1 MANNIEQQWANIG
14 LARDLAQTPT
24 DTTTPVENSMYKS
37 IEDKI
42 AGLQSAATTKLQNL
56 TNTTEPKVR
65 NLEGYEDVTITGL
78 FDADTVKL
86 ADGRTVRLSDPLT
99 RYDATE
105 ISHPDDNSFLSK
117 VKDVFGI
124 SNKSDVAEDQQ
135 RRHASMLLGK
145 QPHEISKQD
154 LIDIGNMQQ
163 NQMLAD
169 LQRGQG
175 QERNLVE
182 LVSGVTQSDLTKDLN
197 IQAKL
202 KTSAGTGADK
212 YNRVTGSLVNPNT
225 GIDIVSQHANDPRLN
240 VFSKE
245 ARDYGFTRDE
255 SGNRVDTLDMGKSSL
270 GNAVA
275 GFGYTFGEGVINTL
289 DLIPEA
295 VEYAYGNM
303 VGDKAWK
310 DTKGLYD
317 TKESESFKKW
327 IGYSDTVL
335 NNLGKQG
342 AVAVKDAWE
351 NGDYWGL
358 AKTVVDGITT
368 PELATVSLG
377 YVLGM
382 VLPGGAAKKAVDVVS
397 KIDKTADAL
406 VLADKTG
413 KLTKA
418 EALEKAKDEAGVG
431 YKIASTLAGNVGFV
445 SEAEQFS
452 RDAEALYKETYNE
465 EMPTE
470 QKMLAR
476 AGGLL
481 YAKMDAAVAK
491 AIVLGKDPMAKL
503 VPEVVKTLPDAMKA
517 NLAGKVAVLSGAT
530 AARVAGVFGL
540 EAGTEMIQTSMEKI
554 AGMYK
559 EGERDV
565 LDILDE
571 QKYEIGSSGL
581 LGGVGGIQMGAPSI
595 ALDTVGG
602 TEGLLNAGNVI
613 KDRFENKEEAPA
625 PTMDEEDTSI
635 KTTGKFTGRSTE
647 DLQADLATK
656 VQGFA
661 MAAQNNTDISPEDL
675 QYAREVKAELQSRK
689 LAEGLKSKTLGSIS
703 DIEEYLTREDIAGQV
718 ESKPIK
724 ELIEQVILDNTP
736 PEELTDIQVA
746 LKNLEGITD
755 KEEWDKTVDDTVN
768 FRLSMQNLEEGAQTS
783 RAGVIHEGIAPR
795 EDRRG
800 YTEYAQKALQ
810 GSKKDYDHISRFV
823 GVQEDK
829 IDKLTTLHQ
838 DLQDKVRSQIED
850 VFEKVDKQG
859 ITKADIIKAMAY
871 KAEGEKSLINKEEKA
886 RLDPVARSVFK
897 ALRAAMPGVEK
908 PWNIL
913 NIDGG
918 QKIEYSN
925 KWYSFSKNKGEFHNK
940 YFEVLP
946 EIAAEEGITDINW
959 NENRRQS
966 SVSKVIGYISEE
978 VADMERIAKYIG
990 QRTFGIKDDTVVEPD
1005 TEENIEPEVVET
1017 KETPITEEATQPEEG
1032 TEDDTVIEPEEETES
1047 KEEPTQ
1053 EVDTVEEVAQPTK
1066 EVPEEQVVEKEVQ
1079 PTEDRVTKL
1088 IKSAN
1093 NLKDLTKKELEKLKS
1108 DIVKLGLTSK
1118 SEEDK
1123 ELLRSAYSKVD
1134 TRIKQVA
1141 KEELAKELNEKSLED
1156 LKGIASRNYKDDE
1169 GNQRKAAAQK
1179 ILNKKI
1185 EEIVKNSE
1193 LEISDAIA
1201 MYDIVEAEKL
1211 NDMAEL
1217 VQLEETNKSLFERA
1231 KKLSRLNSKIEE
1243 ALARRADTEIQL
1255 KNLKNLVSKNEAKLA
1270 EAKSKYDKV
1279 VEEAKLEVVSGDHIN
1294 LAKRVKTFIKRLG
1307 DISTEIKD
1315 ALMGVAKALRLA
1327 LNNLA
1332 RNKAREAEKELE
1344 LQSIEDE
1351 IERLYKARNRVNT
1364 FAVNMTKDKI
1374 DAIKERLRSAKE
1386 EMRLLNQVIKGTT
1399 YTETI
1404 LINSLR
1410 GINKDSEKEISP
1422 PKRGPEESDE
1432 DFKARQKEFN
1442 SLKDT
1447 IKAMPLDITKVAKV
1461 TSRAA
1466 SSLAKAP
1473 IGKITVVD
1481 DMIEELLS
1489 NNIIPN
1495 SNGKVSNK
1503 ITNKDL
1509 ARYPY
1514 LMLLLDKNGNIN
1526 NNVVAAMTTAVTKY
1540 IDENKVSLV
1549 KLTDRDLESFY
1560 GVEENDIVG
1569 KAATEHL
1576 GIPVKYIANNI
1587 SKELER
1593 LLGLKP
1599 ASTEMTEAYEK
1610 VMLGLAQASIY
1621 SEMGKNGLLR
1631 EERTKYGENG
1641 AETITVKLKE
1651 DKYEELGG
1659 VKSKNKLLTDQFKV
1673 EHDKKSFRTEPRDIK
1688 PEDVKILRNEFTK
1701 PSEEQAKAI
1710 VKYTNLGWYPN
1721 LDIINVLRGIE
1732 YDKLKESLG
1741 YQSINKTEWTKEKQ
1755 ESVKGKN
1762 LQIEADIENLYD
1774 LIGSMGEG
1782 KLDGGAVYFDWTIWK
1797 VGRNAIESSGF
1808 NPQSI
1813 KLHRY
1818 TGTYK
1823 AQNGTVKK
1831 DDISEDVF
1839 KLGFA
1844 QALKFKIDKEP
1855 VEESKKFADELLNKE
1870 GLDALEEAIYSGKT
1884 KFKFKE
1890 KEYKFEELSHAVMAL
1905 VEGRKYVAAGGKDFD
1920 TSMILESDGLTNG
1933 FAFKMLQYLVT
1944 KNDSFEIDE
1953 HLIKWLE
1960 KAGVTIGTKET
1971 EAVVNKI
1978 KEGKIVDAYR
1988 TLGMEVPNKLDTTIG
2003 KDGKEKVKYDTI
2015 VNTAIKGVDDTV
2027 ATALNSKELFD
2038 TKDNAKIAAF
2048 MKQKEV
2054 LLKYNALMVDEKNNV
2069 YVTGTEEE
2077 AIKQVKNTISKFLAT
2092 REDLTDVDGL
2102 ITDAARELMK
2112 QPFMTYGYGAGFN
2125 SILNAVTSI
2134 VESELTS
2141 ELVKLEDR
2149 KAGEADAYNKAWDFA
2164 ESIGFGY
2171 GRRAKLTREF
2181 TPNIK
2186 IGEKSNLHQEI
2197 KNYVTLTYGKRIEE
2211 VLNEEFKAL
2220 SQVNKEIIQ
2229 ASTTMFHI
2237 WKIVYNKI
2245 AGIEEGQVP
2254 SKEKHEEALK
2264 KTWKI
2269 FPVVASPLGKDPLVD
2284 GVPLVA
2290 SARETGVQNA
2300 YGDARTKFNGS
2311 SVKVQSIR
2319 ETYKQIGVGAV
2330 VNMNQMIDGGT
2341 MTKVMNK
2348 FDIAQVFDALLLGV
2362 NQADAVSF
2370 INEVFGKFAL
2380 SDEWSHIGAISD
2392 RLSDIVMGKELE
2404 DILTEANKGESVKNQ
2419 LTKEKLFIEVESK
2432 LREEVGKKV
2441 DNLPT
2446 VEKIAENMAARNY
2459 QNKKLRSELGEND
2472 IGFEQYVLDG
2482 KHVYKHTGKESTKG
2496 GSDIIDK
2503 IIGDLK
2509 TKYKTGAVPRA
2520 LNSIAEDLK
2529 GCR

>member
-1 MANNIEQQWANIG
+1 MANNTEQQWANIG
-14 LARDLAQTPT
+14 LARDLAQMPT
-24 DTTTPVENSMYKS
+24 DTATPVEDSMYKN

-56 TNTTEPKVR
+56 TSTTEPKVR

-78 FDADTVKL
+78 LDADTVKL

-105 ISHPDDNSFLSK
+105 ISHPGDDSFLSK

-145 QPHEISKQD
+145 QPHEVSKQD
-154 LIDIGNMQQ
+154 LIDIGSMQQ

-175 QERNLVE
+175 QERSLVE
-182 LVSGVTQSDLTKDLN
+182 LVPGVTQSDLTKDLN

-202 KTSAGTGADK
+202 KTSAGTGSDM
-212 YNRVTGSLVNPNT
+212 YSRVTGSLVNPNT

-245 ARDYGFTRDE
+245 ARNYGFTRDE
-255 SGNRVDTLDMGKSSL
+255 SGNRVDTLDMGKSNL
-270 GNAVA
+270 GNAAA
-275 GFGYTFGEGVINTL
+275 GFGYTLGEGIVNTL
-289 DLIPEA
+289 DLIPEVA
-295 VEYAYGNM
+295 EYAYGNM

-317 TKESESFKKW
+317 AKESEAFKKW

-335 NNLGKQG
+335 NNLGQQG
-342 AVAVKDAWE
+342 VAAVKDAWD
-351 NGDYWGL
+351 NGDYWSL
-358 AKTVVDGITT
+358 AKTAVDAVTT

-397 KIDKTADAL
+397 KVDKAADAL

-418 EALEKAKDEAGVG
+418 EALAKAQSEAGVG

-445 SEAEQFS
+445 SEAEQFG

-503 VPEVVKTLPDAMKA
+503 VPEAVKALPDAMKA
-517 NLAGKVAVLSGAT
+517 NLAGKVALLSGTT

-565 LDILDE
+565 LDILGE

-602 TEGLLNAGNVI
+602 TEGLLNAGNAI
-613 KDRFENKEEAPA
+613 KDRFGNKEETPV
-625 PTMDEEDTSI
+625 PPVDEEDNLV
-635 KTTGKFTGRSTE
+635 KPAGKFTDKSTE
-647 DLQADLATK
+647 DLRADLAIK
-656 VQGFA
+656 VRGFA
-661 MAAQNNTDISPEDL
+661 VAAQNNTDILPEDL
-675 QYAREVKAELQSRK
+675 QYAREVKAEIQSRE
-689 LAEGLKSKTLGSIS
+689 LAEGLRSKTLGSIS

-724 ELIEQVILDNTP
+724 ELVDQVILDHISS
-736 PEELTDIQVA
+736 EELTDIQVA
-746 LKNLEGITD
+746 LKNLKGIEN
-755 KEEWDKTVDDTVN
+755 KEEWDRTVDDTVN
-768 FRLSMQNLEEGAQTS
+768 FRLSMQNLEKGAQTS

-838 DLQDKVRSQIED
+838 DLQDKVRSQIEN
-850 VFEKVDKQG
+850 VLEKVAEQG

-886 RLDPVARSVFK
+886 RLDPVAKNVFR
-897 ALRAAMPGVEK
+897 ALKAAMPNVEK
-908 PWNIL
+908 PWNML
-913 NIDGG
+913 NIEGA

-966 SVSKVIGYISEE
+966 SVSKVISYISEE
-978 VADMERIAKYIG
+978 VADMERISKYIG
-990 QRTFGIKDDTVVEPD
+990 EKVFGMKGDTVV
-1005 TEENIEPEVVET
+1005 
-1017 KETPITEEATQPEEG
+1017 
-1032 TEDDTVIEPEEETES
+1032 EPEEETES
-1047 KEEPTQ
+1047 KVEPTQ
-1053 EVDTVEEVAQPTK
+1053 ETGTVEKTTEEPASEKVTQPTE
-1066 EVPEEQVVEKEVQ
+1066 EVSEDQVAEKEVQ
-1079 PTEDRVTKL
+1079 PIERETQPTKEEVQPIENKATKL
-1088 IKSAN
+1088 IKAAD

-1108 DIVKLGLTSK
+1108 DIVKLGLTLE
-1118 SEEDK
+1118 SEESK
-1123 ELLRSAYSKVD
+1123 EALRSAYSKVD
-1134 TRIKQVA
+1134 TKIKQIA
-1141 KEELAKELNEKSLED
+1141 KEEVSKELNDKSLEE
-1156 LKGIASRNYKDDE
+1156 LKEITNRNYKDDE
-1169 GNQRKAAAQK
+1169 GQQRKAAAQK
-1179 ILNKKI
+1179 TLDRKI

-1193 LEISDAIA
+1193 IEISDAIA
-1201 MYDIVEAEKL
+1201 MYDIIAAEKL

-1217 VQLEETNKSLFERA
+1217 VQLEETNKSLFKKAE
-1231 KKLSRLNSKIEE
+1231 KLSRLNDKIEE
-1243 ALARRADTEIQL
+1243 ALAKRKDTEVQL
-1255 KNLKNLVSKNEAKLA
+1255 KNLKNLVARNEAKLA

-1294 LAKRVKTFIKRLG
+1294 LARKVKTFIKKLG

-1332 RNKAREAEKELE
+1332 RNKAREEEKELE
-1344 LQSIEDE
+1344 LKSIEDE
-1351 IERLYKARNRVNT
+1351 IERLYVARNRVNT
-1364 FAVNMTKDKI
+1364 FAVDRMKSKI
-1374 DAIKERLRSAKE
+1374 DTIKERLRSAKE
-1386 EMRLLNQVIKGTT
+1386 EMRLLNQVIKGTS
-1399 YTETI
+1399 YTETM
-1404 LINSLR
+1404 LINSLK
-1410 GINKDSEKEISP
+1410 GINKASEKEISL
-1422 PKRGPEESDE
+1422 PKKGPEESYE
-1432 DFKARQKEFN
+1432 DFKARQKEYD

-1461 TSRAA
+1461 TSKAA

-1473 IGKITVVD
+1473 IDKITVVD
-1481 DMIEELLS
+1481 DMIEKLLS

-1495 SNGKVSNK
+1495 TNGEVSTK
-1503 ITNKDL
+1503 IGNKDL

-1526 NNVVAAMTTAVTKY
+1526 NNVVAAMATAVTKY
-1540 IDENKVSLV
+1540 IDENKISLV
-1549 KLTDRDLESFY
+1549 KLTDKDLESFY

-1576 GIPVKYIANNI
+1576 GTPVKYIANNL

-1593 LLGLKP
+1593 LLGLRP
-1599 ASTEMTEAYEK
+1599 VQGMEEAYEK
-1610 VMLGLAQASIY
+1610 VILGLAQASIY
-1621 SEMGKNGLLR
+1621 SEIGKNGLLR
-1631 EERTKYGENG
+1631 EERTKYGNNG
-1641 AETITVKLKE
+1641 AETITIKLRE
-1651 DKYEELGG
+1651 DKFEELGG
-1659 VKSKNKLLTDQFKV
+1659 VRSRNKLLTDEFKV
-1673 EHDKKSFRTEPRDIK
+1673 EYERNSFRTEKKDIK
-1688 PEDVKILRNEFTK
+1688 LEDVKILRNELTK
-1701 PSEEQAKAI
+1701 PSEKQAKAI
-1710 VKYTNLGWYPN
+1710 VKYTNLEWYPN
-1721 LDIINVLRGIE
+1721 KEIVDRLTELDDDTLRS
-1732 YDKLKESLG
+1732 LLG
-1741 YQSINKTEWTKEKQ
+1741 YKDILVDNITREEQ
-1755 ESVKGKN
+1755 EARKGKN
-1762 LQIEADIENLYD
+1762 LQIDSDIEHLRD
-1774 LIGSMGEG
+1774 LATAMKEG
-1782 KLDGGAVYFDWTIWK
+1782 KLDKGAVYFDWTIWK
-1797 VGRNAIESSGF
+1797 IGRNAIESSGF

-1813 KLHRY
+1813 RLHRY
-1818 TGTYK
+1818 TGTYE

-1831 DDISEDVF
+1831 DDISEDIF

-1855 VEESKKFADELLNKE
+1855 VEKSKEFADKLLNKE
-1870 GLDALEEAIYSGKT
+1870 GLDALEKAIRSGNT
-1884 KFKFKE
+1884 KFQLNGE
-1890 KEYKFEELSHAVMAL
+1890 DYKFEELSHAVMAL
-1905 VEGRKYVAAGGKDFD
+1905 VEGRKYVEANGKDFE

-1944 KNDSFEIDE
+1944 KNDSFELDE

-1960 KAGVTIGTKET
+1960 KAGVTIGAKET

-1988 TLGMEVPNKLDTTIG
+1988 TLGMEVPNKVTNE
-2003 KDGKEKVKYDTI
+2003 DGSVKYDTI
-2015 VNTAIKGVDDTV
+2015 ENTAIDGIEQTV
-2027 ATALNSKELFD
+2027 STALNSKELFD

-2054 LLKYNALMVDEKNNV
+2054 LTKYGALMIDEQNKA
-2069 YVTGTEEE
+2069 YRSEPEIE
-2077 AIKQVKNTISKFLAT
+2077 RIKNTVRKFLAT
-2092 REDLTDVDGL
+2092 RNNLTDINGL

-2134 VESELTS
+2134 IETELTS
-2141 ELVKLEDR
+2141 ELVKREDR
-2149 KAGEADAYNKAWDFA
+2149 KVGETDAYNKAWDFA
-2164 ESIGFGY
+2164 EAIGFKY
-2171 GRRAKLTREF
+2171 SRRIELTKEF

-2237 WKIVYNKI
+2237 WKTVYNKI
-2245 AGIEEGQVP
+2245 AGVEEGQVP
-2254 SKEKHEEALK
+2254 SKEKHKEALK

-2284 GVPLVA
+2284 GIPLVA
-2290 SARETGVQNA
+2290 NARETGVQNT
-2300 YGDARTKFNGS
+2300 YGDAKTKFNGKA
-2311 SVKVQSIR
+2311 VKVQSIR
-2319 ETYKQIGVGAV
+2319 GTYVPIGVGSV

-2341 MTKVMNK
+2341 MTEVMNR

-2392 RLSDIVMGKELE
+2392 RLNEVLE
-2404 DILTEANKGESVKNQ
+2404 S
-2419 LTKEKLFIEVESK
+2419 EKLDDLLKEVNMSKENLFNMVESK
-2432 LREEVGKKV
+2432 LLKEGVKNPSVVGIAKV
-2441 DNLPT
+2441 LTD
-2446 VEKIAENMAARNY
+2446 RNK
-2459 QNKKLRSELGEND
+2459 QNKELRSKLSKENVV
-2472 IGFEQYVLDG
+2472 FEQYVLDG
-2482 KHVYKHTGKESTKG
+2482 KHVYVHNGAKQDSVTTASSLIDEYIKGLNTESIENKNGT
-2496 GSDIIDK
+2496 IIN
-2503 IIGDLK
+2503 IN
-2509 TKYKTGAVPRA
+2509 
-2520 LNSIAEDLK
+2520 NSWIDESRKCKAGIL
-2529 GCR
+2529 

>member
-14 LARDLAQTPT
+14 LARDLAQMPT
-24 DTTTPVENSMYKS
+24 DTTTPVEDSMYKN

-78 FDADTVKL
+78 LDADTVKL
-86 ADGRTVRLSDPLT
+86 ADGRTVRLSDPLV

-105 ISHPDDNSFLSK
+105 ISHPGDDSFLSK

-135 RRHASMLLGK
+135 KRHASMLLGK
-145 QPHEISKQD
+145 QPHEVSKQD

-182 LVSGVTQSDLTKDLN
+182 LVPGVTQSDLTKDLN

-202 KTSAGTGADK
+202 KTSAGTGADM

-255 SGNRVDTLDMGKSSL
+255 AGNRVDTLDMGKSSL
-270 GNAVA
+270 GNAAA
-275 GFGYTFGEGVINTL
+275 GFGYTLGEGIVNTL
-289 DLIPEA
+289 DLIPEVA
-295 VEYAYGNM
+295 EYTYGNM

-317 TKESESFKKW
+317 TKESETFKKW
-327 IGYSDTVL
+327 MGYSDTVL

-342 AVAVKDAWE
+342 AAAVKDAWE

-358 AKTVVDGITT
+358 AKTAVDAITT
-368 PELATVSLG
+368 PELTTVSLG

-382 VLPGGAAKKAVDVVS
+382 VLPGGAAKTAVNTIS

-445 SEAEQFS
+445 SEAEQFG

-503 VPEVVKTLPDAMKA
+503 VPEAVKTLPDAMKA
-517 NLAGKVAVLSGAT
+517 NLAGKIAVLSGTT
-530 AARVAGVFGL
+530 ASRVAGVFGL

-565 LDILDE
+565 LDILSE

-602 TEGLLNAGNVI
+602 TEGLLNAGNAI
-613 KDRFENKEEAPA
+613 KDRFGGNEETPV
-625 PTMDEEDTSI
+625 PTMTEEDTSI
-635 KTTGKFTGRSTE
+635 KTTGRFTGKSTE
-647 DLQADLATK
+647 DLRADLATK

-675 QYAREVKAELQSRK
+675 QYAREVKAELQSRE
-689 LAEGLKSKTLGSIS
+689 LAEGLRSKTLGSIS
-703 DIEEYLTREDIAGQV
+703 DIEDYLTREDIAGQV

-850 VFEKVDKQG
+850 VFDKVAKQG

-886 RLDPVARSVFK
+886 RLDPVAKSVFK

-913 NIDGG
+913 NIDGE

-946 EIAAEEGITDINW
+946 EIAAEEGVTDINW

-966 SVSKVIGYISEE
+966 SVSKVISYISEE

-990 QRTFGIKDDTVVEPD
+990 QRTFGIKDDTVVEPE
-1005 TEENIEPEVVET
+1005 TEENIEPEEVET
-1017 KETPITEEATQPEEG
+1017 KETPITEESAQPK
-1032 TEDDTVIEPEEETES
+1032 EETES
-1047 KEEPTQ
+1047 KVEPTQ

-1066 EVPEEQVVEKEVQ
+1066 EVSEEPVVEKEV
-1079 PTEDRVTKL
+1079 PHTEDKLTKL
-1088 IKSAN
+1088 LKSAD

-1108 DIVKLGLTSK
+1108 DIVKLGLTSE
-1118 SEEDK
+1118 SEEGK
-1123 ELLRSAYSKVD
+1123 KVLRSAYSKVD
-1134 TRIKQVA
+1134 TRIKQVD
-1141 KEELAKELNEKSLED
+1141 KEEVAKELDKKSLEE
-1156 LKGIASRNYKDDE
+1156 LKEITSRNYKDDE
-1169 GNQRKAAAQK
+1169 GNQRKVAAQK
-1179 ILNKKI
+1179 ILDKKI
-1185 EEIVKNSE
+1185 KEIVKNSE

-1201 MYDIVEAEKL
+1201 MYNIVEAEKL

-1217 VQLEETNKSLFERA
+1217 VQLEETNKSLFKRA
-1231 KKLSRLNSKIEE
+1231 KKLSKLNDEIEE
-1243 ALARRADTEIQL
+1243 ALARKKDTETQL
-1255 KNLKNLVSKNEAKLA
+1255 KNLRNLVAKNETKLA

-1294 LAKRVKTFIKRLG
+1294 LANRVKTFIKRLG

-1315 ALMGVAKALRLA
+1315 ALTNIAKSLKLA

-1332 RNKAREAEKELE
+1332 KNKAREAEKELE

-1364 FAVNMTKDKI
+1364 FAVNMTKNKI
-1374 DAIKERLRSAKE
+1374 DTIKERLRSAKE

-1404 LINSLR
+1404 LINSLK
-1410 GINKDSEKEISP
+1410 GINKDSEKAISL
-1422 PKRGPEESDE
+1422 PKKGTEESIE
-1432 DFKARQKEFN
+1432 DFEARMEEYN
-1442 SLKDT
+1442 SLKGI

-1461 TSRAA
+1461 TSKAA

-1473 IGKITVVD
+1473 IDKITVVD
-1481 DMIEELLS
+1481 DMIEKLLS

-1495 SNGKVSNK
+1495 TNGEVSNK
-1503 ITNKDL
+1503 IGNKDL

-1526 NNVVAAMTTAVTKY
+1526 NNVVAAMATAVTKY
-1540 IDENKVSLV
+1540 IDENKISLV
-1549 KLTDRDLESFY
+1549 KLTDKDLESFF

-1587 SKELER
+1587 AKELER

-1631 EERTKYGENG
+1631 EEKTKYGNNG
-1641 AETITVKLKE
+1641 AETITIKLRE
-1651 DKYEELGG
+1651 DKFEELGG
-1659 VKSKNKLLTDQFKV
+1659 VRPRNKLLTDEFKV
-1673 EHDKKSFRTEPRDIK
+1673 EYEKSSFRTEKKDIK
-1688 PEDVKILRNEFTK
+1688 LEDVKILRNEFTK

-1710 VKYTNLGWYPN
+1710 VKYTNLEWYPN
-1721 LDIINVLRGIE
+1721 KEIVDMITGLDDNTLRSLLGYKTISVD
-1732 YDKLKESLG
+1732 DKLVDD
-1741 YQSINKTEWTKEKQ
+1741 ITREKQ
-1755 ESVKGKN
+1755 ETIKGKN
-1762 LQIEADIENLYD
+1762 LQINSDIEHLRD
-1774 LIGSMGEG
+1774 LATAMKEG
-1782 KLDGGAVYFDWTIWK
+1782 KLDNGAVYFDWTIWK

-1818 TGTYK
+1818 AGTYK
-1823 AQNGTVKK
+1823 AQNGIVKK
-1831 DDISEDVF
+1831 GDISEDIF

-1855 VEESKKFADELLNKE
+1855 VEESKKYADKLLNKE

-1988 TLGMEVPNKLDTTIG
+1988 TLGMEVPNKLDTTVD

-2027 ATALNSKELFD
+2027 ATALNSKELFG

-2069 YVTGTEEE
+2069 YVTKTEEE
-2077 AIKQVKNTISKFLAT
+2077 AIKQIKDTVSKFLAT

-2141 ELVKLEDR
+2141 ELVKLGDR
-2149 KAGEADAYNKAWDFA
+2149 KEGETDAYNKAWDFA
-2164 ESIGFGY
+2164 ESVGFEY
-2171 GRRAKLTREF
+2171 GRRSELAKEF

-2186 IGEKSNLHQEI
+2186 IGDKSNLHQEI

-2237 WKIVYNKI
+2237 WKIVHNKV

-2404 DILTEANKGESVKNQ
+2404 DILTEVNKGKSTGNQ
-2419 LTKEKLFIEVESK
+2419 LTKSKLFAEVEAK
-2432 LREEVGKKV
+2432 LREEEGNKKV
-2441 DNLPT
+2441 SKIPT

-2496 GSDIIDK
+2496 GSDIINK

-2509 TKYKTGAVPRA
+2509 TKYKTGAVPEA

-2529 GCR
+2529 GCK

>member
-24 DTTTPVENSMYKS
+24 DTTTPVENSIYKN

-78 FDADTVKL
+78 LDADTVKL

-105 ISHPDDNSFLSK
+105 ISHPGDDSFLSK

-145 QPHEISKQD
+145 QPHEVSKQD

-202 KTSAGTGADK
+202 KTSAGTGADM

-255 SGNRVDTLDMGKSSL
+255 TGRRVDTLDMGKSSL
-270 GNAVA
+270 GNAAA
-275 GFGYTFGEGVINTL
+275 GFGYTLGEGIVNTL
-289 DLIPEA
+289 DLIPEVA
-295 VEYAYGNM
+295 EYAYGNM

-327 IGYSDTVL
+327 MGYSDTVL

-342 AVAVKDAWE
+342 AAAVKDAWE

-358 AKTVVDGITT
+358 AKTAVDAITT
-368 PELATVSLG
+368 PELTTVSLG

-382 VLPGGAAKKAVDVVS
+382 VLPGGAAKTAVNTIS

-418 EALEKAKDEAGVG
+418 EALDKAKDEAGVG
-431 YKIASTLAGNVGFV
+431 YKIASTLAGNVGFA
-445 SEAEQFS
+445 SEAEQFG

-503 VPEVVKTLPDAMKA
+503 VPEAVKTLPDVMKA
-517 NLAGKVAVLSGAT
+517 NLAGKVAVLSGTT
-530 AARVAGVFGL
+530 ASRVAGVFGL

-581 LGGVGGIQMGAPSI
+581 LGGAGGIQMGAPSI

-602 TEGLLNAGNVI
+602 TEGLLNAGNAI
-613 KDRFENKEEAPA
+613 KDRFGGNEETPV
-625 PTMDEEDTSI
+625 PTMTEEDMSI
-635 KTTGKFTGRSTE
+635 KTTGKFTDKSTE

-746 LKNLEGITD
+746 LKNLEGIVN

-850 VFEKVDKQG
+850 VFEKVAKQG
-859 ITKADIIKAMAY
+859 VTKADIVKAMAY

-913 NIDGG
+913 NIDGE

-966 SVSKVIGYISEE
+966 SVSKVISYISEE

-990 QRTFGIKDDTVVEPD
+990 QRTFGIKDDTVVEPE
-1005 TEENIEPEVVET
+1005 TKENIEPEEVET
-1017 KETPITEEATQPEEG
+1017 KETPITEEVAQPKEEVKPVEEVQPEEVK
-1032 TEDDTVIEPEEETES
+1032 DTVVEEPEVEQKATKVTEKESKTVKEDSIEPKEVVEDKPKTYVEQQLEADVDNMSIEELKEFASKKISSKDADELAKIKSKQADANHRLNQELRKLVKDSETELS
-1047 KEEPTQ
+1047 SAILEFDIAETDKKNFVAELKELESNN
-1053 EVDTVEEVAQPTK
+1053 
-1066 EVPEEQVVEKEVQ
+1066 
-1079 PTEDRVTKL
+1079 
-1088 IKSAN
+1088 IK
-1093 NLKDLTKKELEKLKS
+1093 LTKK
-1108 DIVKLGLTSK
+1108 
-1118 SEEDK
+1118 
-1123 ELLRSAYSKVD
+1123 
-1134 TRIKQVA
+1134 
-1141 KEELAKELNEKSLED
+1141 AKELDRINKRIEDAFAKRKEMQSQLKMYKELVKRDEEKVVKTQAEYERVKAESKKELGDILTLGDLSSLP
-1156 LKGIASRNYKDDE
+1156 
-1169 GNQRKAAAQK
+1169 
-1179 ILNKKI
+1179 KKI
-1185 EEIVKNSE
+1185 ISMIRKLEGIQESVK
-1193 LEISDAIA
+1193 
-1201 MYDIVEAEKL
+1201 
-1211 NDMAEL
+1211 
-1217 VQLEETNKSLFERA
+1217 
-1231 KKLSRLNSKIEE
+1231 E
-1243 ALARRADTEIQL
+1243 ALIKVI
-1255 KNLKNLVSKNEAKLA
+1255 KNAKLA
-1270 EAKSKYDKV
+1270 LS
-1279 VEEAKLEVVSGDHIN
+1279 N
-1294 LAKRVKTFIKRLG
+1294 LVK
-1307 DISTEIKD
+1307 
-1315 ALMGVAKALRLA
+1315 
-1327 LNNLA
+1327 
-1332 RNKAREAEKELE
+1332 NKARELELENELDSIDKELAKLFKE
-1344 LQSIEDE
+1344 KTTKGKPKVEKLLGEMTTLKEGIE
-1351 IERLYKARNRVNT
+1351 
-1364 FAVNMTKDKI
+1364 
-1374 DAIKERLRSAKE
+1374 SAK
-1386 EMRLLNQVIKGTT
+1386 RLMALADEVIRGTG
-1399 YTETI
+1399 YTRLI
-1404 LINSLR
+1404 LV
-1410 GINKDSEKEISP
+1410 
-1422 PKRGPEESDE
+1422 
-1432 DFKARQKEFN
+1432 N
-1442 SLKDT
+1442 SLKGKNKSSVKESDKVSL
-1447 IKAMPLDITKVAKV
+1447 KAMPLDLNKIVTVTKR
-1461 TSRAA
+1461 SA

-1473 IGKITVVD
+1473 IDSMSEVEEMVQKLKDNGIVPAKITD
-1481 DMIEELLS
+1481 IE
-1489 NNIIPN
+1489 
-1495 SNGKVSNK
+1495 
-1503 ITNKDL
+1503 L

-1514 LMLLLDKNGNIN
+1514 LMMLLNKDGEID
-1526 NNVVAAMTTAVTKY
+1526 NNVAAAMTTAVTKY
-1540 IDENKVSLV
+1540 IDENKISLV

-1569 KAATEHL
+1569 KSATEHL

-1587 SKELER
+1587 AKELER

-1631 EERTKYGENG
+1631 EERTEYGGNG
-1641 AETITVKLKE
+1641 AETITIKLKE

-1673 EHDKKSFRTEPRDIK
+1673 EYDKKSFRTEPRDIK

-1721 LDIINVLRGIE
+1721 SDILEVLRSIRPSRLK
-1732 YDKLKESLG
+1732 KLLG

-1774 LIGSMGEG
+1774 LIGSIDEG
-1782 KLDGGAVYFDWTIWK
+1782 KLDNGAVYFDWTIWK

-1831 DDISEDVF
+1831 GDISEDIF

-1855 VEESKKFADELLNKE
+1855 VEKSKEFADELLNKE

-1988 TLGMEVPNKLDTTIG
+1988 TLGMEVPNKLDTTVD

-2069 YVTGTEEE
+2069 YVTKTEEE
-2077 AIKQVKNTISKFLAT
+2077 AIKQVKDTVSKFLAT
-2092 REDLTDVDGL
+2092 REDLTDVNGL

-2125 SILNAVTSI
+2125 SILNAVTNI
-2134 VESELTS
+2134 IESELTS
-2141 ELVKLEDR
+2141 ELVKLGGR
-2149 KAGEADAYNKAWDFA
+2149 KEGETDAYNKAWDFA
-2164 ESIGFGY
+2164 ESVGFGY
-2171 GRRAKLTREF
+2171 DRRAELTEEF

-2186 IGEKSNLHQEI
+2186 IGDKSNLHQEI

-2220 SQVNKEIIQ
+2220 SQVNKELIQ

-2237 WKIVYNKI
+2237 WKIVYNKV

-2341 MTKVMNK
+2341 MTEVMNK

-2404 DILTEANKGESVKNQ
+2404 DILAEVNKGESVKNQ
-2419 LTKEKLFIEVESK
+2419 LTKEKLFGEVKAK
-2432 LREEVGKKV
+2432 LREEEGNKKV
-2441 DNLPT
+2441 SKIPT

-2459 QNKKLRSELGEND
+2459 QNKKLRNELSEND

-2496 GSDIIDK
+2496 GSDIINK

-2509 TKYKTGAVPRA
+2509 TKYKTGAVPEA

-2529 GCR
+2529 GCK

>member
-1 MANNIEQQWANIG
+1 MANNTEQQWANIG
-14 LARDLAQTPT
+14 LARDLAQMPT
-24 DTTTPVENSMYKS
+24 DTATPVEDSMYKN

-56 TNTTEPKVR
+56 TSTTEPKVR

-78 FDADTVKL
+78 LDADTVKL

-105 ISHPDDNSFLSK
+105 ISHPGDDSFLSK

-145 QPHEISKQD
+145 QPHEVSKQD
-154 LIDIGNMQQ
+154 LIDIGSMQQ

-175 QERNLVE
+175 QERSLVE
-182 LVSGVTQSDLTKDLN
+182 LVPGVTQSDLTKDLN

-202 KTSAGTGADK
+202 KTSAGTGSDM
-212 YNRVTGSLVNPNT
+212 YSRVTGSLVNPNT

-245 ARDYGFTRDE
+245 ARNYGFTRDE
-255 SGNRVDTLDMGKSSL
+255 SGNRVDTLDMGKSNL
-270 GNAVA
+270 GNAAA
-275 GFGYTFGEGVINTL
+275 GFGYTLGEGIVNTL
-289 DLIPEA
+289 DLIPEVA
-295 VEYAYGNM
+295 EYAYGNM

-317 TKESESFKKW
+317 AKESEAFKKW

-335 NNLGKQG
+335 NNLGQQG
-342 AVAVKDAWE
+342 VAAVKDAWD
-351 NGDYWGL
+351 NGDYWSL
-358 AKTVVDGITT
+358 AKTAVDAVTT

-397 KIDKTADAL
+397 KVDKAADAL

-418 EALEKAKDEAGVG
+418 EALAKAQSEAGVG

-445 SEAEQFS
+445 SEAEQFG

-503 VPEVVKTLPDAMKA
+503 VPEAVKALPDAMKA
-517 NLAGKVAVLSGAT
+517 NLAGKVALLSGTT

-565 LDILDE
+565 LDILGE

-602 TEGLLNAGNVI
+602 TEGLLNAGNAI
-613 KDRFENKEEAPA
+613 KDRFGNKEETPV
-625 PTMDEEDTSI
+625 PPVDEEDNLV
-635 KTTGKFTGRSTE
+635 KPAGKFTDKSTE
-647 DLQADLATK
+647 DLRADLAIK
-656 VQGFA
+656 VRGFA
-661 MAAQNNTDISPEDL
+661 VAAQNNTDILPEDL
-675 QYAREVKAELQSRK
+675 QYAREVKAEIQSRE
-689 LAEGLKSKTLGSIS
+689 LAEGLRSKTLGSIS

-724 ELIEQVILDNTP
+724 ELVDQVILDHISS
-736 PEELTDIQVA
+736 EELTDIQVA
-746 LKNLEGITD
+746 LKNLKGIEN
-755 KEEWDKTVDDTVN
+755 KEEWDRTVDDTVN
-768 FRLSMQNLEEGAQTS
+768 FRLSMQNLEKGAQTS

-838 DLQDKVRSQIED
+838 DLQDKVRSQIEN
-850 VFEKVDKQG
+850 VLEKVAEQG
-859 ITKADIIKAMAY
+859 ITKADIIKAIAY

-886 RLDPVARSVFK
+886 RLDPVAKNVFR
-897 ALRAAMPGVEK
+897 ALKAAMPNVEK
-908 PWNIL
+908 PWNML
-913 NIDGG
+913 NIEGA

-966 SVSKVIGYISEE
+966 SVSKVISYISEE
-978 VADMERIAKYIG
+978 VADMERISKYIG
-990 QRTFGIKDDTVVEPD
+990 EKVFGMKGDTVV
-1005 TEENIEPEVVET
+1005 
-1017 KETPITEEATQPEEG
+1017 
-1032 TEDDTVIEPEEETES
+1032 EPEEETES
-1047 KEEPTQ
+1047 KVEPTQ
-1053 EVDTVEEVAQPTK
+1053 ETGTVEKTTEEPASEKVTQPTE
-1066 EVPEEQVVEKEVQ
+1066 EVSEDQVAEKEVQ
-1079 PTEDRVTKL
+1079 PIERETQPTKEEVQPIENKATKL
-1088 IKSAN
+1088 IKAAD

-1108 DIVKLGLTSK
+1108 DIVKLGLTLE
-1118 SEEDK
+1118 SEESK
-1123 ELLRSAYSKVD
+1123 EALRSAYSKVD
-1134 TRIKQVA
+1134 TKIKQIA
-1141 KEELAKELNEKSLED
+1141 KEEVSKELNDKSLEE
-1156 LKGIASRNYKDDE
+1156 LKEITNRNYKDDE
-1169 GNQRKAAAQK
+1169 GQQRKAAAQK
-1179 ILNKKI
+1179 TLDRKI

-1193 LEISDAIA
+1193 IEISDAIA
-1201 MYDIVEAEKL
+1201 MYDIIAAEKL

-1217 VQLEETNKSLFERA
+1217 VQLEETNKSLFKKAE
-1231 KKLSRLNSKIEE
+1231 KLSRLNDKIEE
-1243 ALARRADTEIQL
+1243 ALAKRKDTEVQL
-1255 KNLKNLVSKNEAKLA
+1255 KNLKNLVARNEAKLA

-1294 LAKRVKTFIKRLG
+1294 LARKVKTFIKKLG

-1332 RNKAREAEKELE
+1332 RNKAREEEKELE
-1344 LQSIEDE
+1344 LKSIEDE
-1351 IERLYKARNRVNT
+1351 IERLYVARNRVNT
-1364 FAVNMTKDKI
+1364 FAVDRMKSKI
-1374 DAIKERLRSAKE
+1374 DTIKERLRSAKE
-1386 EMRLLNQVIKGTT
+1386 EMRLLNQVIKGTS
-1399 YTETI
+1399 YTETM
-1404 LINSLR
+1404 LINSLK
-1410 GINKDSEKEISP
+1410 GINKASEKEISL
-1422 PKRGPEESDE
+1422 PKKGPEESYE
-1432 DFKARQKEFN
+1432 DFKARQKEYD

-1461 TSRAA
+1461 TSKAA

-1473 IGKITVVD
+1473 IDKITVVD
-1481 DMIEELLS
+1481 DMIEKLLS

-1495 SNGKVSNK
+1495 TNGEVSTK
-1503 ITNKDL
+1503 IGNKDL

-1526 NNVVAAMTTAVTKY
+1526 NNVVAAMATAVTKY
-1540 IDENKVSLV
+1540 IDENKISLV
-1549 KLTDRDLESFY
+1549 KLTDKDLESFY

-1576 GIPVKYIANNI
+1576 GTPVKYIANNL

-1593 LLGLKP
+1593 LLGLRP
-1599 ASTEMTEAYEK
+1599 VQGMEEAYEK
-1610 VMLGLAQASIY
+1610 VILGLAQASIY
-1621 SEMGKNGLLR
+1621 SEIGKNGLLR
-1631 EERTKYGENG
+1631 EERTKYGNNG
-1641 AETITVKLKE
+1641 AETITIKLRE
-1651 DKYEELGG
+1651 DKFEELGG
-1659 VKSKNKLLTDQFKV
+1659 VRSRNKLLTDEFKV
-1673 EHDKKSFRTEPRDIK
+1673 EYERNSFRTEKKDIK
-1688 PEDVKILRNEFTK
+1688 LENVKILRNELTK
-1701 PSEEQAKAI
+1701 PSEKQAKAI
-1710 VKYTNLGWYPN
+1710 VKYTNLEWYPN
-1721 LDIINVLRGIE
+1721 KEIVDRLTELDDDTLRS
-1732 YDKLKESLG
+1732 LLG
-1741 YQSINKTEWTKEKQ
+1741 YKDILVDNITREEQ
-1755 ESVKGKN
+1755 EARKGKN
-1762 LQIEADIENLYD
+1762 LQIDSDIEHLRD
-1774 LIGSMGEG
+1774 LATAMKEG
-1782 KLDGGAVYFDWTIWK
+1782 KLDKGAVYFDWTIWK
-1797 VGRNAIESSGF
+1797 IGRNAIESSGF

-1813 KLHRY
+1813 RLHRY
-1818 TGTYK
+1818 TGTYE

-1831 DDISEDVF
+1831 DDISEDIF

-1855 VEESKKFADELLNKE
+1855 VEKSKEFADKLLNKE
-1870 GLDALEEAIYSGKT
+1870 GLDALEKAIRSGNT
-1884 KFKFKE
+1884 KFQLNGE
-1890 KEYKFEELSHAVMAL
+1890 DYKFEELSHAVMAL
-1905 VEGRKYVAAGGKDFD
+1905 VEGRKYVEANGKDFE

-1944 KNDSFEIDE
+1944 KNDSFELDE

-1960 KAGVTIGTKET
+1960 KAGVTIGAKET

-1988 TLGMEVPNKLDTTIG
+1988 TLGMEVPNKVTNE
-2003 KDGKEKVKYDTI
+2003 DGSVKYDTI
-2015 VNTAIKGVDDTV
+2015 ENTAIDGIEQTV
-2027 ATALNSKELFD
+2027 STALNSKELFD

-2054 LLKYNALMVDEKNNV
+2054 LTKYGALMIDEQNKA
-2069 YVTGTEEE
+2069 YRSEPEIE
-2077 AIKQVKNTISKFLAT
+2077 RIKNTVRKFLAT
-2092 REDLTDVDGL
+2092 RNNLTDINGL

-2134 VESELTS
+2134 IETELTS
-2141 ELVKLEDR
+2141 ELVKREDR
-2149 KAGEADAYNKAWDFA
+2149 KVGETDAYNKAWDFA
-2164 ESIGFGY
+2164 EAIGFKY
-2171 GRRAKLTREF
+2171 SRRIELTKEF

-2237 WKIVYNKI
+2237 WKTVYNKI
-2245 AGIEEGQVP
+2245 AGVEEGQVP
-2254 SKEKHEEALK
+2254 SKEKHKEALK

-2284 GVPLVA
+2284 GIPLVA
-2290 SARETGVQNA
+2290 NARETGVQNT
-2300 YGDARTKFNGS
+2300 YGDAKTKFNGKA
-2311 SVKVQSIR
+2311 VKVQSIR
-2319 ETYKQIGVGAV
+2319 GTYVPIGVGSV

-2341 MTKVMNK
+2341 MTEVMNR

-2392 RLSDIVMGKELE
+2392 RLNEVLE
-2404 DILTEANKGESVKNQ
+2404 S
-2419 LTKEKLFIEVESK
+2419 EKLDDLLKEVNMSKENLFNMVESK
-2432 LREEVGKKV
+2432 LLKEGVKNPSVVGIAKV
-2441 DNLPT
+2441 LTD
-2446 VEKIAENMAARNY
+2446 RNK
-2459 QNKKLRSELGEND
+2459 QNKELRSKLSKENVV
-2472 IGFEQYVLDG
+2472 FEQYVLDG
-2482 KHVYKHTGKESTKG
+2482 KHVYVHNGAKQDSVTTASSLIDEYIKGLNTESIENKNGT
-2496 GSDIIDK
+2496 IIN
-2503 IIGDLK
+2503 IN
-2509 TKYKTGAVPRA
+2509 
-2520 LNSIAEDLK
+2520 NSWIDESRKCKAGIL
-2529 GCR
+2529 

>member
-14 LARDLAQTPT
+14 LARDLAQMPT
-24 DTTTPVENSMYKS
+24 DTTTPVENSIYKN

-42 AGLQSAATTKLQNL
+42 AGLQNAAATKLQNL
-56 TNTTEPKVR
+56 TNTTEPKVKS
-65 NLEGYEDVTITGL
+65 LEGYEDVTITGL
-78 FDADTVKL
+78 LDADTVKL
-86 ADGRTVRLSDPLT
+86 ADGRTVRMSDPLV

-105 ISHPDDNSFLSK
+105 ISHPGDESFLSK

-135 RRHASMLLGK
+135 KRHASMLLGK
-145 QPHEISKQD
+145 QPHEVSKQD

-182 LVSGVTQSDLTKDLN
+182 LVPGMAQSDLTKNLN

-202 KTSAGTGADK
+202 KTSANTDM

-225 GIDIVSQHANDPRLN
+225 MQDVGSLHANDPRLN
-240 VFSKE
+240 TFSKE
-245 ARDYGFTRDE
+245 ARNYGFKIDE
-255 SGNRVDTLDMGKSSL
+255 DGNRVDTLDMGKSSL
-270 GNAVA
+270 GNAAA
-275 GFGYTFGEGVINTL
+275 GFGYTLGEGIVNTL
-289 DLIPEA
+289 DLIPEV
-295 VEYAYGNM
+295 VEYTYGNM

-317 TKESESFKKW
+317 TKESEAFKKW
-327 IGYSDTVL
+327 MGYSDTVL
-335 NNLGKQG
+335 NNLGQQG
-342 AVAVKDAWE
+342 VAAVKDAWE

-358 AKTVVDGITT
+358 AKTAVDAVTT

-397 KIDKTADAL
+397 KVDKAADAL

-418 EALEKAKDEAGVG
+418 EALTKAQSEAGVG

-445 SEAEQFS
+445 SEAEQFG

-503 VPEVVKTLPDAMKA
+503 VPEAVKTLPDAMKA

-565 LDILDE
+565 SDILDE

-581 LGGVGGIQMGAPSI
+581 LGVVGGIQMGAPSI

-602 TEGLLNAGNVI
+602 TEGLLNVGNAI
-613 KDRFENKEEAPA
+613 KDRFGSKEETPV
-625 PTMDEEDTSI
+625 PTPDEEDTLV
-635 KTTGKFTGRSTE
+635 KPAGRFTDKSTE
-647 DLQADLATK
+647 DLRADLATK
-656 VQGFA
+656 VRGFA
-661 MAAQNNTDISPEDL
+661 MAAQNNTDILPEDL
-675 QYAREVKAELQSRK
+675 QYAREVKAEIQSRE
-689 LAEGLKSKTLGSIS
+689 LAEGLRSKTLGSIS

-724 ELIEQVILDNTP
+724 ELIEQVILDNTSS
-736 PEELTDIQVA
+736 EELTDIQVA
-746 LKNLEGITD
+746 LKNLKGIEN
-755 KEEWDKTVDDTVN
+755 KEEWDRTVDDTVN
-768 FRLSMQNLEEGAQTS
+768 FRLAMQNLEKGAQTS
-783 RAGVIHEGIAPR
+783 RAGVIHEGIAPK

-810 GSKKDYDHISRFV
+810 GSEKDYNHISRFV

-838 DLQDKVRSQIED
+838 DLQDKVRSQIEN
-850 VFEKVDKQG
+850 VLEKVANHG

-886 RLDPVARSVFK
+886 RLDPVAKNVFK
-897 ALRAAMPGVEK
+897 ALRAAMPGVDK

-913 NIDGG
+913 NIDGE
-918 QKIEYSN
+918 QKIQYSN
-925 KWYSFSKNKGEFHNK
+925 EWYSFSKNKGEFHNK

-959 NENRRQS
+959 NEHRRQS
-966 SVSKVIGYISEE
+966 SVSKVISYISEE
-978 VADMERIAKYIG
+978 VADMERISKYIG
-990 QRTFGIKDDTVVEPD
+990 EKVFGLKGDTVV
-1005 TEENIEPEVVET
+1005 
-1017 KETPITEEATQPEEG
+1017 
-1032 TEDDTVIEPEEETES
+1032 EPEEETES
-1047 KEEPTQ
+1047 KVEPTQ
-1053 EVDTVEEVAQPTK
+1053 KTDTVEKATEEPVVEKVTQPTE
-1066 EVPEEQVVEKEVQ
+1066 EVPEEPVAEKEVQ
-1079 PTEDRVTKL
+1079 PTEREPQPTKEEVQPTENKAAKL
-1088 IKSAN
+1088 IKAAD
-1093 NLKDLTKKELEKLKS
+1093 NLKDLTKKELDKLKS

-1118 SEEDK
+1118 SEKDK
-1123 ELLRSAYSKVD
+1123 EALRSAYSKVD

-1141 KEELAKELNEKSLED
+1141 KEEVAKELNEKSLEE
-1156 LKGIASRNYKDDE
+1156 LKEITSRNYKDDE

-1179 ILNKKI
+1179 TLDKKI
-1185 EEIVKNSE
+1185 EDIVKNSE

-1201 MYDIVEAEKL
+1201 MYNIVEAEKL

-1217 VQLEETNKSLFERA
+1217 VQLEETNKSLFKRA
-1231 KKLSRLNSKIEE
+1231 KKLSKLNDEIEE
-1243 ALARRADTEIQL
+1243 ALARKKDTETQL
-1255 KNLKNLVSKNEAKLA
+1255 NNLRKLVARNEAKLA
-1270 EAKSKYDKV
+1270 EAKSEYDKI

-1294 LAKRVKTFIKRLG
+1294 LANKVKTFIKKLG

-1315 ALMGVAKALRLA
+1315 ALIGVAKALRLA

-1364 FAVNMTKDKI
+1364 FAVSMTKNKI
-1374 DAIKERLRSAKE
+1374 DTIKERLKSAKE

-1404 LINSLR
+1404 LINSLK
-1410 GINKDSEKEISP
+1410 GVNKASETEISV
-1422 PKRGPEESDE
+1422 PKRGQEESNE
-1432 DFKARQKEFN
+1432 DFKARMEEYN
-1442 SLKDT
+1442 SLKDI
-1447 IKAMPLDITKVAKV
+1447 IKAMPLDITKVVKV
-1461 TSRAA
+1461 TSRSA

-1473 IGKITVVD
+1473 VGKITVVD
-1481 DMIEELLS
+1481 DMIEKLLS
-1489 NNIIPN
+1489 NSIIPN
-1495 SNGKVSNK
+1495 TNGEVSTK
-1503 ITNKDL
+1503 IGNKDL

-1526 NNVVAAMTTAVTKY
+1526 NNVVAAMATAVTKY
-1540 IDENKVSLV
+1540 IDENKISLV
-1549 KLTDRDLESFY
+1549 KLTDKNLESFY

-1576 GIPVKYIANNI
+1576 GIPIKYIANNI

-1599 ASTEMTEAYEK
+1599 VHGMEEAYEK

-1631 EERTKYGENG
+1631 EERTEYGGNG
-1641 AETITVKLKE
+1641 AETITIKLRE
-1651 DKYEELGG
+1651 DKFDELGG
-1659 VKSKNKLLTDQFKV
+1659 VKSRNKLLTDEFKV
-1673 EHDKKSFRTEPRDIK
+1673 EYEKNSFRTEKKDIK
-1688 PEDVKILRNEFTK
+1688 PEDVKILRNELTK
-1701 PSEEQAKAI
+1701 PSEKQAKAI

-1721 LDIINVLRGIE
+1721 VDIINVLRDIE
-1732 YDKLKESLG
+1732 YDKLKELLG
-1741 YQSINKTEWTKEKQ
+1741 YQSINTTEWTKDKQ

-1762 LQIEADIENLYD
+1762 LQIDADIENLYD
-1774 LIGSMGEG
+1774 LIRSMDEG

-1831 DDISEDVF
+1831 GDISEDIF

-1855 VEESKKFADELLNKE
+1855 VEESKKYADELLTKE
-1870 GLDALEEAIYSGKT
+1870 GLDALENAIRSGKT
-1884 KFKFKE
+1884 KFKFKWKENEKEYE

-1905 VEGRKYVAAGGKDFD
+1905 VEGRKYVAAGGKDFN

-1944 KNDSFEIDE
+1944 KNDSFELDE

-1960 KAGVTIGTKET
+1960 KAGITIGAKET

-1988 TLGMEVPNKLDTTIG
+1988 TLGMEIPNKSGTTVD

-2015 VNTAIKGVDDTV
+2015 LNTATKGIDDTV
-2027 ATALNSKELFD
+2027 ATALDPKELFREPR
-2038 TKDNAKIAAF
+2038 DNAKIAAF

-2069 YVTGTEEE
+2069 YVTKTEEE
-2077 AIKQVKNTISKFLAT
+2077 FIEKVKDTVGKFLAT

-2134 VESELTS
+2134 VESEITS
-2141 ELVKLEDR
+2141 ELVKLGNREV
-2149 KAGEADAYNKAWDFA
+2149 GGTDAYNKAWDFA
-2164 ESIGFGY
+2164 ESVGFKY
-2171 GRRAKLTREF
+2171 SRRIELTKEF

-2186 IGEKSNLHQEI
+2186 VGEKSNLHQEI
-2197 KNYVTLTYGKRIEE
+2197 RNYVTLTYGKRIEE

-2237 WKIVYNKI
+2237 WKIVYNKV

-2290 SARETGVQNA
+2290 NVRETGVQNA

-2341 MTKVMNK
+2341 MTEVMNK

-2404 DILTEANKGESVKNQ
+2404 DILAEVNKGESVKNQ
-2419 LTKEKLFIEVESK
+2419 LTKEKLFGEVEAK
-2432 LREEVGKKV
+2432 LREEEGNKKV
-2441 DNLPT
+2441 SNIST

-2459 QNKKLRSELGEND
+2459 QNKKLRSELGENG

-2482 KHVYKHTGKESTKG
+2482 KHMYKHTGKESTKG

-2509 TKYKTGAVPRA
+2509 DRYNIKKLSEA

-2529 GCR
+2529 GCK

>member
-14 LARDLAQTPT
+14 LARDLAQMPT
-24 DTTTPVENSMYKS
+24 DTTAPVENSMYKS

-78 FDADTVKL
+78 LDADTVKL

-105 ISHPDDNSFLSK
+105 ISHPGDDSFLSK

-145 QPHEISKQD
+145 QPHEVSKQD

-182 LVSGVTQSDLTKDLN
+182 LVPGVTQSDLTKDLN

-202 KTSAGTGADK
+202 KTSAGTGADM

-245 ARDYGFTRDE
+245 ARNYGFTRDE
-255 SGNRVDTLDMGKSSL
+255 SGNRVDTLDMGKSSW
-270 GNAVA
+270 GNAAA
-275 GFGYTFGEGVINTL
+275 GFGYTLGEGIVNTL
-289 DLIPEA
+289 DLIPEVA
-295 VEYAYGNM
+295 EYTYGNM

-327 IGYSDTVL
+327 MGYSDTVL

-342 AVAVKDAWE
+342 AAAVKDAWE

-358 AKTVVDGITT
+358 AKTAVDAVTS

-397 KIDKTADAL
+397 KVDKAADAL

-413 KLTKA
+413 ELTKA
-418 EALEKAKDEAGVG
+418 AALAKAQSEAGVG

-445 SEAEQFS
+445 SEAEQFG

-503 VPEVVKTLPDAMKA
+503 VPEAVKALPDMMKA
-517 NLAGKVAVLSGAT
+517 NLAGKVAVLSGTT

-559 EGERDV
+559 EGERGV
-565 LDILDE
+565 SDILDE

-602 TEGLLNAGNVI
+602 SKGLADMYNSASKMVGDKIGTKSREPLP
-613 KDRFENKEEAPA
+613 EEESAFTT
-625 PTMDEEDTSI
+625 PTSGLKSM
-635 KTTGKFTGRSTE
+635 STE
-647 DLQADLATK
+647 DLQADLAAK
-656 VQGFA
+656 VKGFA
-661 MAAQNNTDISPEDL
+661 EAARNNTDILPEDL
-675 QYAREVKAELQSRK
+675 QYAREVKSELKSRQ

-703 DIEEYLTREDIAGQV
+703 DIERYLAENDIATEIENKPLEDIVARVIDSQ
-718 ESKPIK
+718 
-724 ELIEQVILDNTP
+724 IEN
-736 PEELTDIQVA
+736 EEITDIQIA
-746 LKNLEGITD
+746 LKNIEGVKDREKWNKVI
-755 KEEWDKTVDDTVN
+755 DDAVN
-768 FRLSMQNLEEGAQTS
+768 FRLSLDKLETEAAQSRLGVVVEGLLGS
-783 RAGVIHEGIAPR
+783 NS

-800 YTEYAQKALQ
+800 YTEYAREALNGSEKAY
-810 GSKKDYDHISRFV
+810 SNMTRFIS
-823 GVQEDK
+823 VQNNK
-829 IDKLTTLHQ
+829 IDKLTSLHN
-838 DLQDKVRSQIED
+838 DLLDKVNTQIDNVLAKAKENKSKVAITRED
-850 VFEKVDKQG
+850 VVRAMAFM
-859 ITKADIIKAMAY
+859 KAD
-871 KAEGEKSLINKEEKA
+871 GNQLISTEEKA
-886 RLDPVARSVFK
+886 KLQPYYFK
-897 ALRAAMPGVEK
+897 VMDAIPK
-908 PWNIL
+908 
-913 NIDGG
+913 IDG
-918 QKIEYSN
+918 KNDWKSVAIEGDKEVDYSEEFF
-925 KWYSFSKNKGEFHNK
+925 SRSKNEGKFKNN
-940 YFEVLP
+940 YFEVIP
-946 EIAAEEGITDINW
+946 EIAAELGINDIQW
-959 NENRRQS
+959 NDNRRQS
-966 SVSKVIGYISEE
+966 SVSKVISYINEE
-978 VADMERIAKYIG
+978 VADMERLSKYVG
-990 QRTFGIKDDTVVEPD
+990 ERAFGIKGDTVVEP
-1005 TEENIEPEVVET
+1005 
-1017 KETPITEEATQPEEG
+1017 K
-1032 TEDDTVIEPEEETES
+1032 EETES
-1047 KEEPTQ
+1047 KAEPTQ
-1053 EVDTVEEVAQPTK
+1053 ETDTVEKTTEEPVVEKVTQPTE
-1066 EVPEEQVVEKEVQ
+1066 EVSEEPVAEKEVQ
-1079 PTEDRVTKL
+1079 PTEDRVTEL
-1088 IKSAN
+1088 LQSAD

-1108 DIVKLGLTSK
+1108 DIVKLGLTIE
-1118 SEEDK
+1118 SEEPK
-1123 ELLRSAYSKVD
+1123 KALRSAYSKVD
-1134 TRIKQVA
+1134 TRIKQIA
-1141 KEELAKELNEKSLED
+1141 KEEVVKELNEKSLDE
-1156 LKGIASRNYKDDE
+1156 LKEITNRNYKDDE
-1169 GNQRKAAAQK
+1169 GQQIKAAAQK
-1179 ILNKKI
+1179 TLDRKI

-1193 LEISDAIA
+1193 IEISDAIA
-1201 MYDIVEAEKL
+1201 MYNIIEAEKL

-1217 VQLEETNKSLFERA
+1217 VQLEETNKSLF
-1231 KKLSRLNSKIEE
+1231 KKAEKLRRLNDKIEE
-1243 ALARRADTEIQL
+1243 ALAKRKDTEIQL
-1255 KNLKNLVSKNEAKLA
+1255 KNLKNLVAKNEAKLA
-1270 EAKSKYDKV
+1270 EAKSEYDKV
-1279 VEEAKLEVVSGDHIN
+1279 VKKAKLEVVSGDHIN
-1294 LAKRVKTFIKRLG
+1294 LANKVKTFIETLG

-1315 ALMGVAKALRLA
+1315 ALIGVAKALKLA
-1327 LNNLA
+1327 LKNLA
-1332 RNKAREAEKELE
+1332 KNKAREEEKELE

-1364 FAVNMTKDKI
+1364 FAVDMMKNKI
-1374 DAIKERLRSAKE
+1374 DTVKERLRSAKE

-1410 GINKDSEKEISP
+1410 GVNKASETEISP
-1422 PKRGPEESDE
+1422 PKKGTEESDE
-1432 DFKARQKEFN
+1432 DFEARYKEFN
-1442 SLKDT
+1442 SLKGT

-1461 TSRAA
+1461 TSRSA

-1473 IGKITVVD
+1473 IGKMTVVD
-1481 DMIEELLS
+1481 DMIEKLLN

-1495 SNGKVSNK
+1495 SKGEVDKK
-1503 ITNKDL
+1503 IINKDL

-1526 NNVVAAMTTAVTKY
+1526 NNVVAAMATAVTKY

-1549 KLTDRDLESFY
+1549 KLTDKDLESFY
-1560 GVEENDIVG
+1560 GVEEHDIVG

-1576 GIPVKYIANNI
+1576 GIPIKYIANNI

-1599 ASTEMTEAYEK
+1599 VHGMEEAYEK

-1621 SEMGKNGLLR
+1621 SEMGKDGLLR
-1631 EERTKYGENG
+1631 EEKTKYGNNG
-1641 AETITVKLKE
+1641 AESITIKLRE
-1651 DKYEELGG
+1651 DKFEELGG
-1659 VKSKNKLLTDQFKV
+1659 VKSRNKLLTDEFKV
-1673 EHDKKSFRTEPRDIK
+1673 EYERNSFRTEKKDIK

-1701 PSEEQAKAI
+1701 PSEKQAKAI
-1710 VKYTNLGWYPN
+1710 VKYTNLEWYPN
-1721 LDIINVLRGIE
+1721 KEIVDMITGLDDNTLRS
-1732 YDKLKESLG
+1732 LLG
-1741 YQSINKTEWTKEKQ
+1741 YKDISEDDITRRKQ
-1755 ESVKGKN
+1755 ETIKGKN
-1762 LQIEADIENLYD
+1762 LQVDSDIEHLRD
-1774 LIGSMGEG
+1774 LATAMREG
-1782 KLDGGAVYFDWTIWK
+1782 KLDKGAVYFDWTIWK

-1831 DDISEDVF
+1831 GDISEDVF

-1855 VEESKKFADELLNKE
+1855 VEESKKYADQLLNKE
-1870 GLDALEEAIYSGKT
+1870 GLDALEDAIRSGKT
-1884 KFKFKE
+1884 KFQFNKE
-1890 KEYKFEELSHAVMAL
+1890 DYKFEELSHAVMAL
-1905 VEGRKYVAAGGKDFD
+1905 VEGRKYVAAEGKDFD

-1988 TLGMEVPNKLDTTIG
+1988 TLGMEVPNKLGTTVD

-2015 VNTAIKGVDDTV
+2015 LNTATKGIDDTV

-2069 YVTGTEEE
+2069 YVTKTEEE
-2077 AIKQVKNTISKFLAT
+2077 FIEKVKDTVGKFLAT

-2134 VESELTS
+2134 IESELTS
-2141 ELVKLEDR
+2141 ELVKLGDR
-2149 KAGEADAYNKAWDFA
+2149 KEGETDAYNKAWDFA
-2164 ESIGFGY
+2164 ESVGFGY
-2171 GRRAKLTREF
+2171 GRRAELTEEF

-2237 WKIVYNKI
+2237 WKIVYNKV

-2300 YGDARTKFNGS
+2300 YGDAKTKFNGS
-2311 SVKVQSIR
+2311 SIKVQSIR

-2341 MTKVMNK
+2341 MTEVMNK

-2380 SDEWSHIGAISD
+2380 SNEWSHIGAISD

-2404 DILTEANKGESVKNQ
+2404 DILTEVNKGKSVKNQ
-2419 LTKEKLFIEVESK
+2419 LTKEKLFGEVEAK
-2432 LREEVGKKV
+2432 LREAEGNKKV
-2441 DNLPT
+2441 SKIPT
-2446 VEKIAENMAARNY
+2446 VENIAKNMAARNY

-2496 GSDIIDK
+2496 GSDIINK

-2509 TKYKTGAVPRA
+2509 NKYKTGAVPEA

-2529 GCR
+2529 GCK

>member
-14 LARDLAQTPT
+14 LARDLAQMPT
-24 DTTTPVENSMYKS
+24 DTTTPVENSIYKN

-42 AGLQSAATTKLQNL
+42 AGLQNAAATKLQNL
-56 TNTTEPKVR
+56 TNTTEPKVKS
-65 NLEGYEDVTITGL
+65 LEGYEDVTITGL
-78 FDADTVKL
+78 LDADTVKL
-86 ADGRTVRLSDPLT
+86 ADGRTVRMSDPLV

-105 ISHPDDNSFLSK
+105 IAHPGDESFLSK

-145 QPHEISKQD
+145 QPHEVSKQD

-182 LVSGVTQSDLTKDLN
+182 LVPGMAQSDLTKNLN

-202 KTSAGTGADK
+202 KTSAGTGADM

-225 GIDIVSQHANDPRLN
+225 MQDVGSLHANDPRLN
-240 VFSKE
+240 TFSKE
-245 ARDYGFTRDE
+245 ARNYGFKIDE
-255 SGNRVDTLDMGKSSL
+255 DGNRVDTLDMGKSSL
-270 GNAVA
+270 GNAAA
-275 GFGYTFGEGVINTL
+275 GFGYTLGEGIVNTL
-289 DLIPEA
+289 DLIPEV
-295 VEYAYGNM
+295 VEYTYGNM

-317 TKESESFKKW
+317 TKESEAFKKW
-327 IGYSDTVL
+327 MGYSDTVL
-335 NNLGKQG
+335 NNLGQQG
-342 AVAVKDAWE
+342 VAAVKDAWE

-358 AKTVVDGITT
+358 AKTAVDAVTT
-368 PELATVSLG
+368 PELTAVSLG

-397 KIDKTADAL
+397 KVDKAADAL

-418 EALEKAKDEAGVG
+418 EALTKAQSEAGVG

-445 SEAEQFS
+445 SEAEQFG

-503 VPEVVKTLPDAMKA
+503 VPEAVKTLPDAMKA

-565 LDILDE
+565 SDILDE
-571 QKYEIGSSGL
+571 QKYEIGSAGL

-602 TEGLLNAGNVI
+602 TEGLLNVGNAI
-613 KDRFENKEEAPA
+613 KDRFGSKEEAPV
-625 PTMDEEDTSI
+625 PTPDEEDTLV
-635 KTTGKFTGRSTE
+635 KPAGRFTDKSTE
-647 DLQADLATK
+647 DLRADLATK
-656 VQGFA
+656 VRGFA
-661 MAAQNNTDISPEDL
+661 MAAQNNTDILPEDL
-675 QYAREVKAELQSRK
+675 QYAREVKAEIQSRE
-689 LAEGLKSKTLGSIS
+689 LAEGLRSKTLGSIS

-724 ELIEQVILDNTP
+724 ELIEQVILDNTSS
-736 PEELTDIQVA
+736 EELTDIQVA
-746 LKNLEGITD
+746 LKNLEGIEN
-755 KEEWDKTVDDTVN
+755 KEEWDRTVDDTVN
-768 FRLSMQNLEEGAQTS
+768 FRLAMQNLEKGAQTS

-810 GSKKDYDHISRFV
+810 GSEKDYNHISRFV

-838 DLQDKVRSQIED
+838 DLQDKVRSQIEN
-850 VFEKVDKQG
+850 VLEKVANHG

-886 RLDPVARSVFK
+886 RLDPVAKNVFK
-897 ALRAAMPGVEK
+897 ALRAAMPSVEK

-913 NIDGG
+913 NIDGE
-918 QKIEYSN
+918 QKIQYSN
-925 KWYSFSKNKGEFHNK
+925 EWYSFSKNKGEFHNK

-959 NENRRQS
+959 NEHRRQS
-966 SVSKVIGYISEE
+966 SVSKVISYISEE
-978 VADMERIAKYIG
+978 VADMERISKYIG
-990 QRTFGIKDDTVVEPD
+990 QRIFGIKDDTIVEPE
-1005 TEENIEPEVVET
+1005 TE
-1017 KETPITEEATQPEEG
+1017 K
-1032 TEDDTVIEPEEETES
+1032 DIEPEEVEAKET
-1047 KEEPTQ
+1047 TA
-1053 EVDTVEEVAQPTK
+1053 VEESAQPK
-1066 EVPEEQVVEKEVQ
+1066 
-1079 PTEDRVTKL
+1079 
-1088 IKSAN
+1088 
-1093 NLKDLTKKELEKLKS
+1093 
-1108 DIVKLGLTSK
+1108 
-1118 SEEDK
+1118 
-1123 ELLRSAYSKVD
+1123 
-1134 TRIKQVA
+1134 
-1141 KEELAKELNEKSLED
+1141 
-1156 LKGIASRNYKDDE
+1156 
-1169 GNQRKAAAQK
+1169 
-1179 ILNKKI
+1179 
-1185 EEIVKNSE
+1185 
-1193 LEISDAIA
+1193 
-1201 MYDIVEAEKL
+1201 
-1211 NDMAEL
+1211 
-1217 VQLEETNKSLFERA
+1217 
-1231 KKLSRLNSKIEE
+1231 
-1243 ALARRADTEIQL
+1243 
-1255 KNLKNLVSKNEAKLA
+1255 
-1270 EAKSKYDKV
+1270 
-1279 VEEAKLEVVSGDHIN
+1279 EEAKLVEEVQPKEVKNTVVEETKVEEKATKVTEKESETVKEASIEPKEVVEDKPKTYVEQQLEADVDSMSIEELKEFASKKISSKDANELAKIKSKQDDANHRLNQELRKLVKDSETELSSAVLEFDIAETDKKNFIAELKELEANNIKLTKKAKELDKINKRIEDAFARRKEMQSQLKMYKELVKRDEEKVVKAQAEYERVKAESKKELGDALTLGDLSSLPKRIISMIKKLEGIQESIKEALIKVIKNAKLALRN
-1294 LAKRVKTFIKRLG
+1294 LAK
-1307 DISTEIKD
+1307 
-1315 ALMGVAKALRLA
+1315 
-1327 LNNLA
+1327 
-1332 RNKAREAEKELE
+1332 NKARELELENELDNIDKELAKLLKE
-1344 LQSIEDE
+1344 
-1351 IERLYKARNRVNT
+1351 KAAKGKPKVEKLLSE
-1364 FAVNMTKDKI
+1364 MTTLKEGI
-1374 DAIKERLRSAKE
+1374 DSAKRSMALADE
-1386 EMRLLNQVIKGTT
+1386 VIRGTGYTRL
-1399 YTETI
+1399 I
-1404 LINSLR
+1404 LV
-1410 GINKDSEKEISP
+1410 
-1422 PKRGPEESDE
+1422 
-1432 DFKARQKEFN
+1432 N
-1442 SLKDT
+1442 SLKGKNKSSVKESDKVKL
-1447 IKAMPLDITKVAKV
+1447 KAMPLDLNKIVTVTKR
-1461 TSRAA
+1461 SA

-1473 IGKITVVD
+1473 IDSMSEVEEMVQKLKDNGIVPAKITD
-1481 DMIEELLS
+1481 IE
-1489 NNIIPN
+1489 
-1495 SNGKVSNK
+1495 
-1503 ITNKDL
+1503 L

-1514 LMLLLDKNGNIN
+1514 LMMLLNKDGEID
-1526 NNVVAAMTTAVTKY
+1526 NNVAAAMTTAVTKY
-1540 IDENKVSLV
+1540 IDENKISLV

-1560 GVEENDIVG
+1560 GVEENDILG

-1576 GIPVKYIANNI
+1576 GIPIKYIANNI

-1599 ASTEMTEAYEK
+1599 VHGMEEAYEK

-1631 EERTKYGENG
+1631 EERTEYGGNG
-1641 AETITVKLKE
+1641 AETITIKLRE
-1651 DKYEELGG
+1651 DKFEELGG
-1659 VKSKNKLLTDQFKV
+1659 VKSKNKLLTDEFKV
-1673 EHDKKSFRTEPRDIK
+1673 EYEKNSFRTEKKDIK

-1701 PSEEQAKAI
+1701 PSEKQAKAI
-1710 VKYTNLGWYPN
+1710 VKYTNLEWYPN
-1721 LDIINVLRGIE
+1721 VDIINVLRDIE
-1732 YDKLKESLG
+1732 YDKLKELLG
-1741 YQSINKTEWTKEKQ
+1741 YQSINTTEWTKEKQ

-1774 LIGSMGEG
+1774 LIGSMDEG

-1831 DDISEDVF
+1831 GDISEDIF

-1855 VEESKKFADELLNKE
+1855 VDKSKEYADELLNKE
-1870 GLDALEEAIYSGKT
+1870 GLDALEEAVHSGKT
-1884 KFKFKE
+1884 KFKFKWKEDGKEYE

-1905 VEGRKYVAAGGKDFD
+1905 VEGRKYVEAGGKDFD

-1944 KNDSFEIDE
+1944 KNDSFELDE

-1960 KAGVTIGTKET
+1960 KAGVTIGAKET

-1988 TLGMEVPNKLDTTIG
+1988 TLGMEVPNKVTNE
-2003 KDGKEKVKYDTI
+2003 DGSEKYDTI
-2015 VNTAIKGVDDTV
+2015 ENTAIDGIEQTV
-2027 ATALNSKELFD
+2027 NTALNSKELFD
-2038 TKDNAKIAAF
+2038 AKDNAKIAAF

-2054 LLKYNALMVDEKNNV
+2054 LTKYGALMIDEQNKV
-2069 YVTGTEEE
+2069 YRSEPEIE
-2077 AIKQVKNTISKFLAT
+2077 YVKNTTNKFLAT
-2092 REDLTDVDGL
+2092 RDSLTDINGL

-2134 VESELTS
+2134 IESELTS
-2141 ELVKLEDR
+2141 ELVKLGNREV
-2149 KAGEADAYNKAWDFA
+2149 GGTDAYNKAWDFA
-2164 ESIGFGY
+2164 EAIGFNY
-2171 GRRAKLTREF
+2171 NRRSELTKEF

-2186 IGEKSNLHQEI
+2186 VGEKSNLHQEI
-2197 KNYVTLTYGKRIEE
+2197 RNYVTLTYGKRIEE

-2245 AGIEEGQVP
+2245 AGVEEGQVP

-2290 SARETGVQNA
+2290 STRETGVQNA

-2341 MTKVMNK
+2341 MTEVMNK

-2404 DILTEANKGESVKNQ
+2404 DILAEVNKGESVKNQ
-2419 LTKEKLFIEVESK
+2419 LTKEKLFGEVEAK
-2432 LREEVGKKV
+2432 LREEEGNKKV
-2441 DNLPT
+2441 SKIPT

-2496 GSDIIDK
+2496 GSDIINR

-2509 TKYKTGAVPRA
+2509 TRYKTGAVPEA

-2529 GCR
+2529 GCK

>member
-14 LARDLAQTPT
+14 LARDLAQMPT
-24 DTTTPVENSMYKS
+24 DTTTPVENSIYKN

-78 FDADTVKL
+78 LDADTVKL
-86 ADGRTVRLSDPLT
+86 ADGRTVRMSDPLV

-105 ISHPDDNSFLSK
+105 IAHPGDESFLSK

-145 QPHEISKQD
+145 QPHEVSKQD

-182 LVSGVTQSDLTKDLN
+182 LVPGMAQSDLTKNLN

-202 KTSAGTGADK
+202 KTSAGTGADM

-225 GIDIVSQHANDPRLN
+225 MQDVGSLHANDPRLN
-240 VFSKE
+240 TFSKE
-245 ARDYGFTRDE
+245 ARNYGFKIDE
-255 SGNRVDTLDMGKSSL
+255 DGNRVDTLDMGKSSL
-270 GNAVA
+270 GNAAA
-275 GFGYTFGEGVINTL
+275 GFGYTLGEGIVNTL
-289 DLIPEA
+289 DLIPEV
-295 VEYAYGNM
+295 VEYTYGNM

-317 TKESESFKKW
+317 TKESEAFKKW
-327 IGYSDTVL
+327 MGYSDTVL
-335 NNLGKQG
+335 NNLGQQG
-342 AVAVKDAWE
+342 VAAVKDAWE

-358 AKTVVDGITT
+358 AKTAVDAVTT
-368 PELATVSLG
+368 PELTAVSLG

-397 KIDKTADAL
+397 KVDKAADAL

-418 EALEKAKDEAGVG
+418 EALTKAQSEAGVG

-445 SEAEQFS
+445 SEAEQFG

-503 VPEVVKTLPDAMKA
+503 VPEAVKTLPDAMKA

-559 EGERDV
+559 EGERGV

-571 QKYEIGSSGL
+571 QKYEIGSTGL

-602 TEGLLNAGNVI
+602 TEGLLNVGNAI
-613 KDRFENKEEAPA
+613 KDRFGSKEEAPV
-625 PTMDEEDTSI
+625 PTPDEEDTLV
-635 KTTGKFTGRSTE
+635 KPAGRFTDKSTE
-647 DLQADLATK
+647 DLRADLATK
-656 VQGFA
+656 VRGFA
-661 MAAQNNTDISPEDL
+661 MAAQNNTDILPEDL
-675 QYAREVKAELQSRK
+675 QYAREVKAEIQSRE
-689 LAEGLKSKTLGSIS
+689 LAEGLRSKTLGSIS

-724 ELIEQVILDNTP
+724 ELIEQVILDNTSS
-736 PEELTDIQVA
+736 EELTDIQVA
-746 LKNLEGITD
+746 LKNLEGIEN
-755 KEEWDKTVDDTVN
+755 KEEWDRTVDDTVN
-768 FRLSMQNLEEGAQTS
+768 FRLAMQNLEKGAQTS

-810 GSKKDYDHISRFV
+810 GSEKDYNHISRFV

-838 DLQDKVRSQIED
+838 DLQDKVRSQIEN
-850 VFEKVDKQG
+850 VLEKVANHG

-886 RLDPVARSVFK
+886 RLDPVAKNVFK
-897 ALRAAMPGVEK
+897 ALRAAMPSVEK

-913 NIDGG
+913 NIDGE
-918 QKIEYSN
+918 QKIQYSN
-925 KWYSFSKNKGEFHNK
+925 EWYSFSKNKGEFHNK

-959 NENRRQS
+959 NEHRRQS
-966 SVSKVIGYISEE
+966 SVSKVISYISEE
-978 VADMERIAKYIG
+978 VADMERISKYIG
-990 QRTFGIKDDTVVEPD
+990 QRIFGIKDDTIVEPE
-1005 TEENIEPEVVET
+1005 TE
-1017 KETPITEEATQPEEG
+1017 K
-1032 TEDDTVIEPEEETES
+1032 DIEPEEVEAKET
-1047 KEEPTQ
+1047 TA
-1053 EVDTVEEVAQPTK
+1053 VEESAQPK
-1066 EVPEEQVVEKEVQ
+1066 
-1079 PTEDRVTKL
+1079 
-1088 IKSAN
+1088 
-1093 NLKDLTKKELEKLKS
+1093 
-1108 DIVKLGLTSK
+1108 
-1118 SEEDK
+1118 
-1123 ELLRSAYSKVD
+1123 
-1134 TRIKQVA
+1134 
-1141 KEELAKELNEKSLED
+1141 
-1156 LKGIASRNYKDDE
+1156 
-1169 GNQRKAAAQK
+1169 
-1179 ILNKKI
+1179 
-1185 EEIVKNSE
+1185 
-1193 LEISDAIA
+1193 
-1201 MYDIVEAEKL
+1201 
-1211 NDMAEL
+1211 
-1217 VQLEETNKSLFERA
+1217 
-1231 KKLSRLNSKIEE
+1231 
-1243 ALARRADTEIQL
+1243 
-1255 KNLKNLVSKNEAKLA
+1255 
-1270 EAKSKYDKV
+1270 
-1279 VEEAKLEVVSGDHIN
+1279 EEAKLVEEVQPKEVKNTVVEETKVEEKATKVTEKESETVKEASIEPKEVVEDKPKTYVEQQLEADVDSMSIEELKEFASKKISSKDANELAKIKSKQDDANHRLNQELRKLVKDSETELSSAVLEFDIAETDKKNFIAELKELEANNIKLTKKAKELDKINKRIEDAFARRKEMQSQLKMYKELVKRDEEKVVKAQAEYERVKAESKKELGDALTLGDLSSLPKRIISMIKKLEGIQESIKEALIKVIKNAKLALRN
-1294 LAKRVKTFIKRLG
+1294 LAK
-1307 DISTEIKD
+1307 
-1315 ALMGVAKALRLA
+1315 
-1327 LNNLA
+1327 
-1332 RNKAREAEKELE
+1332 NKARELELENELDNIDKELAKLLKE
-1344 LQSIEDE
+1344 
-1351 IERLYKARNRVNT
+1351 KAAKGKPKVEKLLSE
-1364 FAVNMTKDKI
+1364 MTTLKEGI
-1374 DAIKERLRSAKE
+1374 DSAKRSMALADE
-1386 EMRLLNQVIKGTT
+1386 VIRGTGYTRL
-1399 YTETI
+1399 I
-1404 LINSLR
+1404 LV
-1410 GINKDSEKEISP
+1410 
-1422 PKRGPEESDE
+1422 
-1432 DFKARQKEFN
+1432 N
-1442 SLKDT
+1442 SLKGKNKSSVKESDKVKL
-1447 IKAMPLDITKVAKV
+1447 KAMPLDLNKIVTVTKR
-1461 TSRAA
+1461 SA

-1473 IGKITVVD
+1473 IDSMSEVEEMVQKLKDNGIVPAKITD
-1481 DMIEELLS
+1481 IE
-1489 NNIIPN
+1489 
-1495 SNGKVSNK
+1495 
-1503 ITNKDL
+1503 L

-1514 LMLLLDKNGNIN
+1514 LMMLLNKDGEID
-1526 NNVVAAMTTAVTKY
+1526 NNVAAAMTTAVTKY
-1540 IDENKVSLV
+1540 IDENKISLV

-1560 GVEENDIVG
+1560 GVEENDILG

-1576 GIPVKYIANNI
+1576 GIPIKYIANNI

-1599 ASTEMTEAYEK
+1599 VHGMEEAYEK

-1631 EERTKYGENG
+1631 EERTEYGGNG
-1641 AETITVKLKE
+1641 AETITIKLRE
-1651 DKYEELGG
+1651 DKFEELGG
-1659 VKSKNKLLTDQFKV
+1659 VKSKNKLLTDEFKV
-1673 EHDKKSFRTEPRDIK
+1673 EYEKNSFRTEKKDIK

-1701 PSEEQAKAI
+1701 PSEKQAKAI
-1710 VKYTNLGWYPN
+1710 VKYTNLEWYPN
-1721 LDIINVLRGIE
+1721 VDIINVLRDIE
-1732 YDKLKESLG
+1732 YDKLKELLG
-1741 YQSINKTEWTKEKQ
+1741 YQSINTTEWTKEKQ

-1774 LIGSMGEG
+1774 LIGSMDEG

-1831 DDISEDVF
+1831 GDISEDIF

-1855 VEESKKFADELLNKE
+1855 VDKSKEYADELLNKE
-1870 GLDALEEAIYSGKT
+1870 GLDALEEAVHSGKT
-1884 KFKFKE
+1884 KFKFKWKEDGKEYE

-1905 VEGRKYVAAGGKDFD
+1905 VEGRKYVEAGGKDFD

-1944 KNDSFEIDE
+1944 KNDSFELDE

-1960 KAGVTIGTKET
+1960 KAGVTIGAKET

-1988 TLGMEVPNKLDTTIG
+1988 TLGMEVPNKVTNE
-2003 KDGKEKVKYDTI
+2003 DGSEKYDTI
-2015 VNTAIKGVDDTV
+2015 ENTAIDGIEQTV
-2027 ATALNSKELFD
+2027 NTALNSKELFD
-2038 TKDNAKIAAF
+2038 AKDNAKIAAF

-2054 LLKYNALMVDEKNNV
+2054 LTKYGALMIDEQNKV
-2069 YVTGTEEE
+2069 YRSEPEIE
-2077 AIKQVKNTISKFLAT
+2077 YVKNTTNKFLAT
-2092 REDLTDVDGL
+2092 RDSLTDINGL

-2134 VESELTS
+2134 IESELTS
-2141 ELVKLEDR
+2141 ELVKLGNREV
-2149 KAGEADAYNKAWDFA
+2149 GGTDAYNKAWDFA
-2164 ESIGFGY
+2164 EAIGFNY
-2171 GRRAKLTREF
+2171 NRRSELTKEF

-2186 IGEKSNLHQEI
+2186 VGEKSNLHQEI
-2197 KNYVTLTYGKRIEE
+2197 RNYVTLTYGKRIEE

-2245 AGIEEGQVP
+2245 AGVEEGQVP

-2290 SARETGVQNA
+2290 STRETGVQNA

-2341 MTKVMNK
+2341 MTEVMNK

-2404 DILTEANKGESVKNQ
+2404 DILAEVNKGESVKNQ
-2419 LTKEKLFIEVESK
+2419 LTKEKLFGEVEAK
-2432 LREEVGKKV
+2432 LREEEGNKKV
-2441 DNLPT
+2441 SKIPT

-2496 GSDIIDK
+2496 GSDIINR

-2509 TKYKTGAVPRA
+2509 TRYKTGAVPEA

-2529 GCR
+2529 GCK

>member
-24 DTTTPVENSMYKS
+24 DTTTPVENSMYKN

-42 AGLQSAATTKLQNL
+42 AGLQNAATTKLQNL

-78 FDADTVKL
+78 LDADTVKL

-105 ISHPDDNSFLSK
+105 ISHPGDDSFLSK

-135 RRHASMLLGK
+135 KRHASMLLGK
-145 QPHEISKQD
+145 QPHEVSKQD

-182 LVSGVTQSDLTKDLN
+182 LVPGMAQSDLTKDLN

-202 KTSAGTGADK
+202 KTSAGTGADM

-240 VFSKE
+240 AFSKE
-245 ARDYGFTRDE
+245 ARNYGFKIDE
-255 SGNRVDTLDMGKSSL
+255 DGNRVDTLDMGKSSL
-270 GNAVA
+270 GNAIA
-275 GFGYTFGEGVINTL
+275 GFKYTLGEGIVNTL

-327 IGYSDTVL
+327 IRYSDTVL

-342 AVAVKDAWE
+342 AAAVKDAWE

-358 AKTVVDGITT
+358 AKTAVDAITT
-368 PELATVSLG
+368 PELTTVSLG

-397 KIDKTADAL
+397 KVDKAADAL

-413 KLTKA
+413 KLSKA
-418 EALEKAKDEAGVG
+418 EALAKAQSEAGVG
-431 YKIASTLAGNVGFV
+431 YKIASTLAGNAGFA
-445 SEAEQFS
+445 SEAEQFG

-470 QKMLAR
+470 QKILTR

-481 YAKMDAAVAK
+481 YAKMDATVAK

-503 VPEVVKTLPDAMKA
+503 VPEAVKALPDAMKA

-602 TEGLLNAGNVI
+602 TEGLLNAGNAI
-613 KDRFENKEEAPA
+613 KDRFGSNEETPV
-625 PTMDEEDTSI
+625 PTMTEEDTSI
-635 KTTGKFTGRSTE
+635 KTTGRFTDKSTE
-647 DLQADLATK
+647 DLRADLATK
-656 VQGFA
+656 VRGFA
-661 MAAQNNTDISPEDL
+661 MAAQSNTDILPEDL
-675 QYAREVKAELQSRK
+675 QYAREVKAEIQSRE
-689 LAEGLKSKTLGSIS
+689 LAEGLRSKTLGSIS

-724 ELIEQVILDNTP
+724 ELIEQVILDNTSS
-736 PEELTDIQVA
+736 EELTDIQVA
-746 LKNLEGITD
+746 LKNLKGIEN
-755 KEEWDKTVDDTVN
+755 KEEWDRTVDDTVN
-768 FRLSMQNLEEGAQTS
+768 FRLSMQNLESGAQTS
-783 RAGVIHEGIAPR
+783 RAGVIYEGIAPK

-829 IDKLTTLHQ
+829 IDKLATLHQ
-838 DLQDKVRSQIED
+838 DLQDKVRSQID
-850 VFEKVDKQG
+850 AVFELVDDQG
-859 ITKADIIKAMAY
+859 ITKADIIRAMAY
-871 KAEGEKSLINKEEKA
+871 KAAGEKSLINKEEKA
-886 RLDPVARSVFK
+886 RLDPVARNVFK
-897 ALRAAMPGVEK
+897 ALKAAMPSVEK

-913 NIDGG
+913 NIDGE
-918 QKIEYSN
+918 QKIQYSN
-925 KWYSFSKNKGEFHNK
+925 EWYSFSRNKGEFHNK

-946 EIAAEEGITDINW
+946 EIAAEEGVTDINW

-966 SVSKVIGYISEE
+966 SVSKVISYISEE
-978 VADMERIAKYIG
+978 VADMEKISKYIG
-990 QRTFGIKDDTVVEPD
+990 EKVFGIKGDTVVEPE
-1005 TEENIEPEVVET
+1005 TEENIEPEEVET
-1017 KETPITEEATQPEEG
+1017 KETPITEEAAQP
-1032 TEDDTVIEPEEETES
+1032 
-1047 KEEPTQ
+1047 KEEVKP
-1053 EVDTVEEVAQPTK
+1053 VEEVQPK
-1066 EVPEEQVVEKEVQ
+1066 EVKDSVVEETKVKNTVVEETKVEEKATKVPEKESETVKEASIKPKEVV
-1079 PTEDRVTKL
+1079 EDKPKTYVEQQLEADVDSMSIEELKEFASKKISSKDANEL
-1088 IKSAN
+1088 AKIKSKQDDANHRLNQELRKLVKDSETELSSAVLEFDIAEADKKNFVAELKELEAN
-1093 NLKDLTKKELEKLKS
+1093 NIKLTKK
-1108 DIVKLGLTSK
+1108 
-1118 SEEDK
+1118 
-1123 ELLRSAYSKVD
+1123 
-1134 TRIKQVA
+1134 
-1141 KEELAKELNEKSLED
+1141 AKELDKINKRIED
-1156 LKGIASRNYKDDE
+1156 AFARRKEMQSQLKMYK
-1169 GNQRKAAAQK
+1169 
-1179 ILNKKI
+1179 
-1185 EEIVKNSE
+1185 
-1193 LEISDAIA
+1193 
-1201 MYDIVEAEKL
+1201 
-1211 NDMAEL
+1211 EL
-1217 VQLEETNKSLFERA
+1217 VKRDEEKVVKAQAEYERVKAESKKELGDALTLGDLSSLPKRIISMV
-1231 KKLSRLNSKIEE
+1231 KKLEGIQESIKE
-1243 ALARRADTEIQL
+1243 ALVKVI
-1255 KNLKNLVSKNEAKLA
+1255 KNVKLA
-1270 EAKSKYDKV
+1270 LS
-1279 VEEAKLEVVSGDHIN
+1279 N
-1294 LAKRVKTFIKRLG
+1294 LAK
-1307 DISTEIKD
+1307 
-1315 ALMGVAKALRLA
+1315 
-1327 LNNLA
+1327 
-1332 RNKAREAEKELE
+1332 NKARELELE
-1344 LQSIEDE
+1344 RELANIDNELAKLFKEKTDKGKPKVEKLLGEISALKEGIE
-1351 IERLYKARNRVNT
+1351 
-1364 FAVNMTKDKI
+1364 
-1374 DAIKERLRSAKE
+1374 SAKRSMALADE
-1386 EMRLLNQVIKGTT
+1386 VIRGTGYTRL
-1399 YTETI
+1399 I
-1404 LINSLR
+1404 LV
-1410 GINKDSEKEISP
+1410 
-1422 PKRGPEESDE
+1422 
-1432 DFKARQKEFN
+1432 N
-1442 SLKDT
+1442 SLKGKNKASVKESDKVSL
-1447 IKAMPLDITKVAKV
+1447 KAMPLDLNRIVTVTKR
-1461 TSRAA
+1461 SA

-1473 IGKITVVD
+1473 IDNMSEVEEMVQKLKDNGIVPAKITD
-1481 DMIEELLS
+1481 IE
-1489 NNIIPN
+1489 
-1495 SNGKVSNK
+1495 
-1503 ITNKDL
+1503 L

-1514 LMLLLDKNGNIN
+1514 LMMLLNKDGEID
-1526 NNVVAAMTTAVTKY
+1526 NNVAAAMTTAVTKY
-1540 IDENKVSLV
+1540 IDENKISLV

-1560 GVEENDIVG
+1560 GVEENDILG

-1673 EHDKKSFRTEPRDIK
+1673 EYDKKSFRTEPRDIK

-1721 LDIINVLRGIE
+1721 SDIIEVLRSIRPSRLR
-1732 YDKLKESLG
+1732 KLLG

-1762 LQIEADIENLYD
+1762 LQIDADIENLYD
-1774 LIGSMGEG
+1774 LIRSMDEG
-1782 KLDGGAVYFDWTIWK
+1782 KLDDGAVYFDWTIWK

-1831 DDISEDVF
+1831 GDISEDIF

-1855 VEESKKFADELLNKE
+1855 VEKSKEFADELLNKE
-1870 GLDALEEAIYSGKT
+1870 GLDALEDAIYSGKT

-1905 VEGRKYVAAGGKDFD
+1905 VEGRKYVEAGGKDFD

-1944 KNDSFEIDE
+1944 KNDSFELDE

-1960 KAGVTIGTKET
+1960 KAGVTIGAKET

-1988 TLGMEVPNKLDTTIG
+1988 TLGMEVPNKVINE
-2003 KDGKEKVKYDTI
+2003 DGSEKYDTI
-2015 VNTAIKGVDDTV
+2015 ENTAIDGIEQTVD
-2027 ATALNSKELFD
+2027 TALNSKELFD
-2038 TKDNAKIAAF
+2038 AKDNAKIAAF

-2054 LLKYNALMVDEKNNV
+2054 LTKYGALMIDEQNKV
-2069 YVTGTEEE
+2069 YRSEPEIE
-2077 AIKQVKNTISKFLAT
+2077 YVKNTTNKFLAT
-2092 REDLTDVDGL
+2092 RDDLTDVNGL

-2125 SILNAVTSI
+2125 SILNAVTNI

-2141 ELVKLEDR
+2141 ELVKLGNREV
-2149 KAGEADAYNKAWDFA
+2149 GGTDAYNKAWDFA
-2164 ESIGFGY
+2164 ESVGFGY
-2171 GRRAKLTREF
+2171 GRRAELAEEF

-2220 SQVNKEIIQ
+2220 SQVNKELIQ

-2237 WKIVYNKI
+2237 WKTVYNNI
-2245 AGIEEGQVP
+2245 AGVEEGQVP

-2341 MTKVMNK
+2341 MTKVMDK

-2404 DILTEANKGESVKNQ
+2404 DILAEVNKGESVKNQ
-2419 LTKEKLFIEVESK
+2419 LTKEKLFREVEAK
-2432 LREEVGKKV
+2432 LREEAGKKV

-2509 TKYKTGAVPRA
+2509 TKYKTGAVPEA

-2529 GCR
+2529 GCK

>member
-24 DTTTPVENSMYKS
+24 DTTTPVENSMYKN

-42 AGLQSAATTKLQNL
+42 AGLQNAAATKLQNL

-78 FDADTVKL
+78 LDADTVKL

-105 ISHPDDNSFLSK
+105 ISHPGDDSFLSK

-135 RRHASMLLGK
+135 KRHASMLLGK
-145 QPHEISKQD
+145 QPHEVSKQD

-182 LVSGVTQSDLTKDLN
+182 LVPGMAQSDLTKNLN

-202 KTSAGTGADK
+202 KTSAGTGADM

-240 VFSKE
+240 AFSKE
-245 ARDYGFTRDE
+245 ARNYGFKIDE
-255 SGNRVDTLDMGKSSL
+255 DGNRVDTLDIGKSSL
-270 GNAVA
+270 GNAAA
-275 GFGYTFGEGVINTL
+275 GFGYTLGEGIVNTL

-317 TKESESFKKW
+317 TKESEAFKKW

-358 AKTVVDGITT
+358 AKTAVDAITT
-368 PELATVSLG
+368 PELTTVSLG

-397 KIDKTADAL
+397 KVDKAADAFM
-406 VLADKTG
+406 VADKTG

-418 EALEKAKDEAGVG
+418 EALTKAQSEAGVG
-431 YKIASTLAGNVGFV
+431 YKIASTLAGNVGFA
-445 SEAEQFS
+445 SEAEQFG

-470 QKMLAR
+470 QKILAR

-481 YAKMDAAVAK
+481 YAKMDATVAK

-503 VPEVVKTLPDAMKA
+503 VPEAVKTLPDAMKA

-565 LDILDE
+565 LDILGE

-602 TEGLLNAGNVI
+602 TEGLLNAGNAI
-613 KDRFENKEEAPA
+613 KDRFGSNEETPV
-625 PTMDEEDTSI
+625 PTMTEEDTSI
-635 KTTGKFTGRSTE
+635 KTTGRFTDKSTE
-647 DLQADLATK
+647 DLRADLATK
-656 VQGFA
+656 VRGFA
-661 MAAQNNTDISPEDL
+661 MAAQNNTDILPEDL
-675 QYAREVKAELQSRK
+675 QYAREVKAEIQSRE
-689 LAEGLKSKTLGSIS
+689 LAEGLRSKTLGSIS

-724 ELIEQVILDNTP
+724 ELIEQVILDNTSS
-736 PEELTDIQVA
+736 EELTDIQIA
-746 LKNLEGITD
+746 LKNLKGIEN

-768 FRLSMQNLEEGAQTS
+768 FRLSMQNLAEGAQTS
-783 RAGVIHEGIAPR
+783 RAGVVYEGIAPR

-838 DLQDKVRSQIED
+838 DLQDKVRSQID
-850 VFEKVDKQG
+850 AVFELVDDQG
-859 ITKADIIKAMAY
+859 ITKADIIRAMAY

-886 RLDPVARSVFK
+886 RLDPVARNVFR
-897 ALRAAMPGVEK
+897 ALRAVMPSVEK
-908 PWNIL
+908 PWDIL
-913 NIDGG
+913 NIDGE

-925 KWYSFSKNKGEFHNK
+925 KWYSFSKNKGEFKNK

-946 EIAAEEGITDINW
+946 EIAAEEGVTDINW

-966 SVSKVIGYISEE
+966 SVSKVISYISEE
-978 VADMERIAKYIG
+978 VADMERISKYIG
-990 QRTFGIKDDTVVEPD
+990 EKVFGIKGDTVVEPE
-1005 TEENIEPEVVET
+1005 TEENIEPEEVGT
-1017 KETPITEEATQPEEG
+1017 KETPITEEATQPK
-1032 TEDDTVIEPEEETES
+1032 EETES
-1047 KEEPTQ
+1047 KVEPTQ
-1053 EVDTVEEVAQPTK
+1053 ETDTVEKTTEEPVVEKVTQPTE
-1066 EVPEEQVVEKEVQ
+1066 EVSEEPISEKEVQ
-1079 PTEDRVTKL
+1079 PTKEEVQPTENKATKL
-1088 IKSAN
+1088 AKAAD
-1093 NLKDLTKKELEKLKS
+1093 NLEDLTKKELEKLKS
-1108 DIVKLGLTSK
+1108 DIVKLGLTSE
-1118 SEEDK
+1118 SEESK
-1123 ELLRSAYSKVD
+1123 EALRSAYSKVD
-1134 TRIKQVA
+1134 TRIKQIT
-1141 KEELAKELNEKSLED
+1141 KEEVAKELNEKSLEE
-1156 LKGIASRNYKDDE
+1156 LKEITSRNYKDDE
-1169 GNQRKAAAQK
+1169 GQQRKAAAQK
-1179 ILNKKI
+1179 TLDRKI
-1185 EEIVKNSE
+1185 EDIVKNSE

-1201 MYDIVEAEKL
+1201 MYDIIAAEKL

-1217 VQLEETNKSLFERA
+1217 VQLEETNKSLFKKAE
-1231 KKLSRLNSKIEE
+1231 KLSRLNDEIEK
-1243 ALARRADTEIQL
+1243 ALAKRKDTETQL

-1270 EAKSKYDKV
+1270 EAKSEYDKV
-1279 VEEAKLEVVSGDHIN
+1279 VREAKLKVVSGDHIN
-1294 LAKRVKTFIKRLG
+1294 LANKVKTFIKTLG
-1307 DISTEIKD
+1307 DISTKVKD
-1315 ALMGVAKALRLA
+1315 ALLGVAKALKLA
-1327 LNNLA
+1327 LKNLA
-1332 RNKAREAEKELE
+1332 KNKAREEEKELE
-1344 LQSIEDE
+1344 LKSIEDE
-1351 IERLYKARNRVNT
+1351 IERLYAARNRVNT
-1364 FAVNMTKDKI
+1364 FAVDLMKGKI
-1374 DAIKERLRSAKE
+1374 DTIKERLRSAKE
-1386 EMRLLNQVIKGTT
+1386 EMKLLNQVIKGTT
-1399 YTETI
+1399 YTETM
-1404 LINSLR
+1404 LINSLK
-1410 GINKDSEKEISP
+1410 GTNKASEKEISE
-1422 PKRGPEESDE
+1422 PKRGSEESNE
-1432 DFKARQKEFN
+1432 DFKARLKEYN

-1461 TSRAA
+1461 TSKAA

-1481 DMIEELLS
+1481 DMIEKLLS

-1495 SNGKVSNK
+1495 TNGEVSTK
-1503 ITNKDL
+1503 IGNKDL

-1526 NNVVAAMTTAVTKY
+1526 NNVVAAMTTAMTKY
-1540 IDENKVSLV
+1540 IDENKISLV
-1549 KLTDRDLESFY
+1549 KLTDKDLESFF
-1560 GVEENDIVG
+1560 GVEENDILG

-1593 LLGLKP
+1593 LLGLRP
-1599 ASTEMTEAYEK
+1599 VHGMEEAYEK
-1610 VMLGLAQASIY
+1610 VLLGLAQASIY
-1621 SEMGKNGLLR
+1621 SEMGKDGLLR
-1631 EERTKYGENG
+1631 EERIKYGNNG
-1641 AETITVKLKE
+1641 AETITIKLKE
-1651 DKYEELGG
+1651 DKFEELGG
-1659 VKSKNKLLTDQFKV
+1659 VRSRNKLLTDEFKV
-1673 EHDKKSFRTEPRDIK
+1673 EYERNSFRTEKKDIK
-1688 PEDVKILRNEFTK
+1688 LEDVKILRNELTK
-1701 PSEEQAKAI
+1701 PSEKQAKVI
-1710 VKYTNLGWYPN
+1710 VKYTNLEWYPN
-1721 LDIINVLRGIE
+1721 KEIVDMITELDDDTLRS
-1732 YDKLKESLG
+1732 LLG
-1741 YQSINKTEWTKEKQ
+1741 YKDISVDSITREEQ
-1755 ESVKGKN
+1755 EARKGKN
-1762 LQIEADIENLYD
+1762 LQIDSDIVHLRD
-1774 LIGSMGEG
+1774 LATAMREG
-1782 KLDGGAVYFDWTIWK
+1782 KLDKGAVYFDWTIWK

-1831 DDISEDVF
+1831 DDISEDIF

-1855 VEESKKFADELLNKE
+1855 VEKSKEFADKLLNKE
-1870 GLDALEEAIYSGKT
+1870 GLDALEKAIRSGNT
-1884 KFKFKE
+1884 KFQLNGE
-1890 KEYKFEELSHAVMAL
+1890 DYKFDELSHAVMAL
-1905 VEGRKYVAAGGKDFD
+1905 VEGRKYVEANGKDFD

-1944 KNDSFEIDE
+1944 KNDNFELDE

-1960 KAGVTIGTKET
+1960 KAGVTIGAKET

-1988 TLGMEVPNKLDTTIG
+1988 TLGMEVPNKVTNE
-2003 KDGKEKVKYDTI
+2003 DGSVKYDTI
-2015 VNTAIKGVDDTV
+2015 ENTAIDGIEQTV
-2027 ATALNSKELFD
+2027 NTALNSKELFN
-2038 TKDNAKIAAF
+2038 TKDNAEIAAF
-2048 MKQKEV
+2048 MKQREV
-2054 LLKYNALMVDEKNNV
+2054 LTKYDALMIDEQNKV
-2069 YVTGTEEE
+2069 YRSEPEITY
-2077 AIKQVKNTISKFLAT
+2077 VKDTVRKFLAT
-2092 REDLTDVDGL
+2092 RDSLTDINGL

-2149 KAGEADAYNKAWDFA
+2149 KAGETDAYNKAWDFA
-2164 ESIGFGY
+2164 ESIGFKY
-2171 GRRAKLTREF
+2171 SRRIELTKEF

-2237 WKIVYNKI
+2237 WKTVYNNI
-2245 AGIEEGQVP
+2245 AGVEEGQVP

-2284 GVPLVA
+2284 GIPLVA
-2290 SARETGVQNA
+2290 SARETGVQNT
-2300 YGDARTKFNGS
+2300 YGDAKTKFNGKA
-2311 SVKVQSIR
+2311 VKVQSIR
-2319 ETYKQIGVGAV
+2319 ETYVPIGVGSV

-2341 MTKVMNK
+2341 MTEVMDK

-2404 DILTEANKGESVKNQ
+2404 DILAEVNKGKSADSQ
-2419 LTKEKLFIEVESK
+2419 LTKGKLFAEVEAK
-2432 LREEVGKKV
+2432 LRKEEGNKKV
-2441 DNLPT
+2441 SKIPT

-2482 KHVYKHTGKESTKG
+2482 KHTYKHTGKESTKG
-2496 GSDIIDK
+2496 GSAIIDK
-2503 IIGDLK
+2503 IIGDIK
-2509 TKYKTGAVPRA
+2509 DRYKNKKLSEA

-2529 GCR
+2529 GCK

>member
-24 DTTTPVENSMYKS
+24 DTTTPVENSIYKN

-78 FDADTVKL
+78 LDADTVKL
-86 ADGRTVRLSDPLT
+86 ADGRTVRMSDPLV

-105 ISHPDDNSFLSK
+105 ISHPGDDSFLSK

-124 SNKSDVAEDQQ
+124 SNKSDVSEDQQ

-145 QPHEISKQD
+145 QPHEVSEQD

-202 KTSAGTGADK
+202 KTSAGTGADN

-245 ARDYGFTRDE
+245 ARNYGFKVDE
-255 SGNRVDTLDMGKSSL
+255 AGNRVDTLDMGKSSW
-270 GNAVA
+270 GNAAA
-275 GFGYTFGEGVINTL
+275 GFGYTLGEGIVNTL
-289 DLIPEA
+289 DLIPEVA
-295 VEYAYGNM
+295 EYAYGNM

-317 TKESESFKKW
+317 TEESESFKKW
-327 IGYSDTVL
+327 VGYSDTVL

-342 AVAVKDAWE
+342 AAAVKDAWE

-358 AKTVVDGITT
+358 TKTAADAITT
-368 PELATVSLG
+368 PELSTVSLG

-382 VLPGGAAKKAVDVVS
+382 VLPGGAAKTAVNTIS

-431 YKIASTLAGNVGFV
+431 YKIASTLAGNVGFA
-445 SEAEQFS
+445 SEAEQFG
-452 RDAEALYKETYNE
+452 RDAEALYKKTYNE

-503 VPEVVKTLPDAMKA
+503 VPEAVKTLPDVMKA

-530 AARVAGVFGL
+530 ASRVAGVFGL

-559 EGERDV
+559 EGERNV
-565 LDILDE
+565 LDILGE

-581 LGGVGGIQMGAPSI
+581 LGGAGGIQMGAPSI

-602 TEGLLNAGNVI
+602 TEGLLNAGNAI
-613 KDRFENKEEAPA
+613 KDRFGSKEEAPV
-625 PTMDEEDTSI
+625 PTIDEEDTLI
-635 KTTGKFTGRSTE
+635 KPAGRFTDKSTE
-647 DLQADLATK
+647 DLRADLATK
-656 VQGFA
+656 VRGFA
-661 MAAQNNTDISPEDL
+661 MAAQNNTDILPEDL
-675 QYAREVKAELQSRK
+675 QYAREVKAEIQSRE

-703 DIEEYLTREDIAGQV
+703 DIEDYLTREDIAGQV

-724 ELIEQVILDNTP
+724 ELIDQVILDHISS
-736 PEELTDIQVA
+736 EELTDIQVA
-746 LKNLEGITD
+746 LKNLEGIEN
-755 KEEWDKTVDDTVN
+755 KEEWDRTVDDTVN
-768 FRLSMQNLEEGAQTS
+768 FRLAMQNLEKGAQTS

-838 DLQDKVRSQIED
+838 DLQDKVRSQIEN
-850 VFEKVDKQG
+850 VLEKVANQG

-886 RLDPVARSVFK
+886 RLDPVAKNVFK
-897 ALRAAMPGVEK
+897 ALRAAMPGVDK

-913 NIDGG
+913 NIDGE
-918 QKIEYSN
+918 QKIQYSN
-925 KWYSFSKNKGEFHNK
+925 EWYSFSKNKGEFHNK

-946 EIAAEEGITDINW
+946 EIAAEEGVTDINW
-959 NENRRQS
+959 NEHRRQS
-966 SVSKVIGYISEE
+966 SVSKVISYISEE

-990 QRTFGIKDDTVVEPD
+990 EKVFGIKGDTVVEPE
-1005 TEENIEPEVVET
+1005 TEENIEPEEVET
-1017 KETPITEEATQPEEG
+1017 KETPITEEAAQPK
-1032 TEDDTVIEPEEETES
+1032 EETES
-1047 KEEPTQ
+1047 KVEPTQ
-1053 EVDTVEEVAQPTK
+1053 EVGTVEEVAQPTK
-1066 EVPEEQVVEKEVQ
+1066 EVSEEQVVEKEVQ

-1123 ELLRSAYSKVD
+1123 EVLRSAYSNVD
-1134 TRIKQVA
+1134 TRIKQIA
-1141 KEELAKELNEKSLED
+1141 KEEVTKELDEKSLEE
-1156 LKGIASRNYKDDE
+1156 LKEITSRNYKDDE
-1169 GNQRKAAAQK
+1169 GNRRKAAAQK
-1179 ILNKKI
+1179 TLDKKI

-1201 MYDIVEAEKL
+1201 MYNIVEAEKL

-1231 KKLSRLNSKIEE
+1231 KKLSKLNDEIEE
-1243 ALARRADTEIQL
+1243 ALARKKDTETQL
-1255 KNLKNLVSKNEAKLA
+1255 KNLRKLVAKNEAKLA

-1307 DISTEIKD
+1307 DISTELKD

-1364 FAVNMTKDKI
+1364 FAVNMTKNKI
-1374 DAIKERLRSAKE
+1374 DTIKERLRSAKE

-1404 LINSLR
+1404 LINSLK
-1410 GINKDSEKEISP
+1410 GINKDSEKAISL
-1422 PKRGPEESDE
+1422 PKKGTEESIE
-1432 DFKARQKEFN
+1432 DFEARMEEYN
-1442 SLKDT
+1442 SLKDI

-1473 IGKITVVD
+1473 VGKITVVE
-1481 DMIEELLS
+1481 DMIEKLLS

-1495 SNGKVSNK
+1495 SNGEVNK
-1503 ITNKDL
+1503 KIINKDL

-1526 NNVVAAMTTAVTKY
+1526 NNVVAAMATAVTKY
-1540 IDENKVSLV
+1540 IDENKISLV
-1549 KLTDRDLESFY
+1549 KLTDKNLESFY

-1569 KAATEHL
+1569 KAATGHL
-1576 GIPVKYIANNI
+1576 GIPIKYIANNI

-1599 ASTEMTEAYEK
+1599 EYGKEEAYEK

-1631 EERTKYGENG
+1631 EEKTKYGNNG
-1641 AETITVKLKE
+1641 AETITIKLRE
-1651 DKYEELGG
+1651 DKFEELGG
-1659 VKSKNKLLTDQFKV
+1659 VRSRNKLLTDEFKV
-1673 EHDKKSFRTEPRDIK
+1673 EYEKNSFRTEKKDIK

-1701 PSEEQAKAI
+1701 PSEKQAKAI
-1710 VKYTNLGWYPN
+1710 VKYTNLEWYPN
-1721 LDIINVLRGIE
+1721 ADIINVLREIE
-1732 YDKLKESLG
+1732 YDTLKELLG
-1741 YQSINKTEWTKEKQ
+1741 YQSIDSIEWTKDKQ

-1774 LIGSMGEG
+1774 LIRSMDEG
-1782 KLDGGAVYFDWTIWK
+1782 KLDNGAVYFDWTIWK

-1831 DDISEDVF
+1831 GDISEDIF

-1855 VEESKKFADELLNKE
+1855 VEESKKYADELLNKE
-1870 GLDALEEAIYSGKT
+1870 GLDALEDAIRSGKT
-1884 KFKFKE
+1884 KFKFKDKENKE

-1988 TLGMEVPNKLDTTIG
+1988 TLGMEVPNKLGTTVD

-2015 VNTAIKGVDDTV
+2015 VNTATNGIDDTV

-2054 LLKYNALMVDEKNNV
+2054 LLKYNALMVDENNNV
-2069 YVTGTEEE
+2069 YVTETEEE
-2077 AIKQVKNTISKFLAT
+2077 AIKQVKDTVSKFLAT

-2141 ELVKLEDR
+2141 ELVKLKNREV
-2149 KAGEADAYNKAWDFA
+2149 GGTDAYNKAWDFA
-2164 ESIGFGY
+2164 ESVGFEY
-2171 GRRAKLTREF
+2171 GRRSELAKEF

-2186 IGEKSNLHQEI
+2186 IGDKSNLHQEI

-2237 WKIVYNKI
+2237 WKIVYNKM

-2290 SARETGVQNA
+2290 STRETGVQNA

-2341 MTKVMNK
+2341 MTEVMNK

-2404 DILTEANKGESVKNQ
+2404 DILAEVNKGKSTDNQ
-2419 LTKEKLFIEVESK
+2419 LTKSKLFAEVKAK
-2432 LREEVGKKV
+2432 LREEEGNKKV
-2441 DNLPT
+2441 SKIPT
-2446 VEKIAENMAARNY
+2446 VENIAKNMAARNY

-2509 TKYKTGAVPRA
+2509 TKYKTGAVPEA

-2529 GCR
+2529 GCK

>member
-14 LARDLAQTPT
+14 LARDLAQMPT
-24 DTTTPVENSMYKS
+24 DTTTPVENSMYKN

-42 AGLQSAATTKLQNL
+42 AGLQNAATTKLQNL
-56 TNTTEPKVR
+56 TNTTEPKVKS
-65 NLEGYEDVTITGL
+65 LEGYEDVTITGL
-78 FDADTVKL
+78 LDADTVRL
-86 ADGRTVRLSDPLT
+86 ADGRTVRMSDPLV

-105 ISHPDDNSFLSK
+105 IAHPGDDSFLSK

-145 QPHEISKQD
+145 QPHEVSKQD

-182 LVSGVTQSDLTKDLN
+182 LVPGMAQSDLAKNLN

-202 KTSAGTGADK
+202 KTSANTDM

-225 GIDIVSQHANDPRLN
+225 MQDVGSLHANDPRLN
-240 VFSKE
+240 TFSKE
-245 ARDYGFTRDE
+245 ARNYGFKIDE
-255 SGNRVDTLDMGKSSL
+255 DGNRVDTLDMGKSSL
-270 GNAVA
+270 GNAIA
-275 GFGYTFGEGVINTL
+275 GFKYTLGEGIVNTL
-289 DLIPEA
+289 DLIPEVA
-295 VEYAYGNM
+295 EYTYGNM

-317 TKESESFKKW
+317 TKESEAFKKW

-342 AVAVKDAWE
+342 VAAVKDAWE

-358 AKTVVDGITT
+358 AKTAVDAVTT
-368 PELATVSLG
+368 PELTAVSLG

-397 KIDKTADAL
+397 KVDKAADAL

-418 EALEKAKDEAGVG
+418 EALTKAQSEAGVG

-445 SEAEQFS
+445 SEAEQFG
-452 RDAEALYKETYNE
+452 RDAETLYKETYNE

-503 VPEVVKTLPDAMKA
+503 VPEAVKTLPDIMKA

-559 EGERDV
+559 EGERGV

-602 TEGLLNAGNVI
+602 TEGLLNAGNAI
-613 KDRFENKEEAPA
+613 KDRFGSKEEAPV
-625 PTMDEEDTSI
+625 PTPDEEDTLV
-635 KTTGKFTGRSTE
+635 KPAGRFTDKSTE
-647 DLQADLATK
+647 DLRADLATK
-656 VQGFA
+656 VRGFA
-661 MAAQNNTDISPEDL
+661 MAAQNNTDILPEDL
-675 QYAREVKAELQSRK
+675 QYAREVKAEIQSRE
-689 LAEGLKSKTLGSIS
+689 LAEGLRSKTLGSIS

-724 ELIEQVILDNTP
+724 ELIEQVILDNTSS
-736 PEELTDIQVA
+736 EELTDIQVA
-746 LKNLEGITD
+746 LKNLEGIEN
-755 KEEWDKTVDDTVN
+755 KEEWDRTVDDTVN
-768 FRLSMQNLEEGAQTS
+768 FRLAMQNLEKGAQTS
-783 RAGVIHEGIAPR
+783 RAGVIHEGIAPK

-810 GSKKDYDHISRFV
+810 GSEKDYNHISRFV

-838 DLQDKVRSQIED
+838 DLQDKVRSQIEN
-850 VFEKVDKQG
+850 VLEKVANQG

-886 RLDPVARSVFK
+886 RLDPVAKNVFK
-897 ALRAAMPGVEK
+897 ALRAAMPGVDK

-913 NIDGG
+913 NIDGE
-918 QKIEYSN
+918 QKIQYSN
-925 KWYSFSKNKGEFHNK
+925 EWYSFSKNKGEFHNK

-946 EIAAEEGITDINW
+946 EIAAEEGIKDINW

-966 SVSKVIGYISEE
+966 SVSKVISYISEE

-990 QRTFGIKDDTVVEPD
+990 QRIFGIKDDTVVEP
-1005 TEENIEPEVVET
+1005 
-1017 KETPITEEATQPEEG
+1017 
-1032 TEDDTVIEPEEETES
+1032 EEETKS
-1047 KEEPTQ
+1047 KAEPTQ
-1053 EVDTVEEVAQPTK
+1053 EVDTVEEATEEPVVEKVTQPTE
-1066 EVPEEQVVEKEVQ
+1066 EVPEEPVAEKEVQ
-1079 PTEDRVTKL
+1079 PTEREPQPTKEEVQPTENKAAKL
-1088 IKSAN
+1088 IKAAD

-1108 DIVKLGLTSK
+1108 DIVKLGLTLEP
-1118 SEEDK
+1118 EEDK
-1123 ELLRSAYSKVD
+1123 KDIKELRSAYSKVD

-1141 KEELAKELNEKSLED
+1141 KEEVAKELNEKSLEE
-1156 LKGIASRNYKDDE
+1156 LKEITSRNYKDDE
-1169 GNQRKAAAQK
+1169 GNQRKAVAQK
-1179 ILNKKI
+1179 TLDKKI
-1185 EEIVKNSE
+1185 EDIVKNSE

-1201 MYDIVEAEKL
+1201 MYNIVEAEKL

-1217 VQLEETNKSLFERA
+1217 VQLEETNKSLFKRA
-1231 KKLSRLNSKIEE
+1231 KKLSKLNDEIEE
-1243 ALARRADTEIQL
+1243 ALARKKDTETQL
-1255 KNLKNLVSKNEAKLA
+1255 KNLRKLVAKNEAKLA
-1270 EAKSKYDKV
+1270 EAKSEYDKI

-1294 LAKRVKTFIKRLG
+1294 LANKVKIFIKKLG

-1315 ALMGVAKALRLA
+1315 TLIGVAKALRLA

-1364 FAVNMTKDKI
+1364 FAVNMTKNKI
-1374 DAIKERLRSAKE
+1374 DTIKERLKSAKE

-1404 LINSLR
+1404 LINSLK
-1410 GINKDSEKEISP
+1410 GVNKASETEISP

-1432 DFKARQKEFN
+1432 DFKARLKEYN

-1461 TSRAA
+1461 TSKAA

-1481 DMIEELLS
+1481 DMIEKLLS

-1495 SNGKVSNK
+1495 TNGEVSTK
-1503 ITNKDL
+1503 IGNKDL

-1526 NNVVAAMTTAVTKY
+1526 NNVVVAMATAVTKY
-1540 IDENKVSLV
+1540 IDENKISLV
-1549 KLTDRDLESFY
+1549 KLTDKNLESFY

-1576 GIPVKYIANNI
+1576 GIPIKYIANNI

-1599 ASTEMTEAYEK
+1599 VHGMEEAYEK

-1631 EERTKYGENG
+1631 EERTEYGGNG
-1641 AETITVKLKE
+1641 AETITIKLRE
-1651 DKYEELGG
+1651 DKFEELGG
-1659 VKSKNKLLTDQFKV
+1659 VKSRNKLLTDEFKV
-1673 EHDKKSFRTEPRDIK
+1673 EYEKNSFRTEKKDIK

-1721 LDIINVLRGIE
+1721 SDIIEVLRSIRSSRLK
-1732 YDKLKESLG
+1732 KLLG

-1774 LIGSMGEG
+1774 LIKSMDEG
-1782 KLDGGAVYFDWTIWK
+1782 KLDNGAVYFDWTIWK

-1831 DDISEDVF
+1831 GDISEDIF

-1855 VEESKKFADELLNKE
+1855 VEKSKEFADELLNKE

-1890 KEYKFEELSHAVMAL
+1890 KDYKFEELSHSVMAL
-1905 VEGRKYVAAGGKDFD
+1905 VEGRKYVAAEGKDFD

-1944 KNDSFEIDE
+1944 KNDSFELDE

-1960 KAGVTIGTKET
+1960 KAGVTIGAKET

-1988 TLGMEVPNKLDTTIG
+1988 TLGMEVPNKVTNE
-2003 KDGKEKVKYDTI
+2003 DGSEKYDSI
-2015 VNTAIKGVDDTV
+2015 ENTAIDGIEQTV
-2027 ATALNSKELFD
+2027 NTALNSKELFD
-2038 TKDNAKIAAF
+2038 AKDNAKIAAF

-2054 LLKYNALMVDEKNNV
+2054 LTKYGALMIDEQNKV
-2069 YVTGTEEE
+2069 YRSEPEIE
-2077 AIKQVKNTISKFLAT
+2077 YVKNTTNKFLAT
-2092 REDLTDVDGL
+2092 RDDLTDVNGL

-2134 VESELTS
+2134 IESELTS
-2141 ELVKLEDR
+2141 ELVKLGNREV
-2149 KAGEADAYNKAWDFA
+2149 GGTDAYNKAWDFA
-2164 ESIGFGY
+2164 EAIGFKY
-2171 GRRAKLTREF
+2171 SRRSELTKEF

-2186 IGEKSNLHQEI
+2186 VGEKSNLHQEI
-2197 KNYVTLTYGKRIEE
+2197 RNYVTLTYGKRIEE

-2220 SQVNKEIIQ
+2220 SQVNKELIQ

-2237 WKIVYNKI
+2237 WKIVYNKV
-2245 AGIEEGQVP
+2245 AGVEEGQVP

-2290 SARETGVQNA
+2290 SVRETGVQNA

-2341 MTKVMNK
+2341 MTEVMNK

-2404 DILTEANKGESVKNQ
+2404 DILTEVNKGKSVKNQ
-2419 LTKEKLFIEVESK
+2419 LTKEKLFGEVEAK
-2432 LREEVGKKV
+2432 LREEEGNKKV
-2441 DNLPT
+2441 SKIPT

-2509 TKYKTGAVPRA
+2509 TKYKTGAVPEV

-2529 GCR
+2529 GCK

>member
-14 LARDLAQTPT
+14 LARDLAQMPT
-24 DTTTPVENSMYKS
+24 DTTTTTQDSMYKN

-42 AGLQSAATTKLQNL
+42 AGLQNAATTKLQTL
-56 TNTTEPKVR
+56 TQNTEPKVR

-78 FDADTVKL
+78 LDADTVKL

-105 ISHPDDNSFLSK
+105 ISHPGDDSFLSK

-135 RRHASMLLGK
+135 KRHASMLLGK
-145 QPHEISKQD
+145 QPHEVTKQD

-175 QERNLVE
+175 QERNIVE
-182 LVSGVTQSDLTKDLN
+182 LVSGIPQSDLTKGLN

-202 KTSAGTGADK
+202 KPSVGGTDMHG
-212 YNRVTGSLVNPNT
+212 RVSGSIVNPNT
-225 GIDIVSQHANDPRLN
+225 GINVVSQHAEDPRLN
-240 VFSKE
+240 AFAKE
-245 ARDYGFTRDE
+245 ARNYGFKIDE
-255 SGNRVDTLDMGKSSL
+255 DGNRVDTLDMGKSSL

-275 GFGYTFGEGVINTL
+275 GFGYTLGEGIVNTL
-289 DLIPEA
+289 DLIPEVA
-295 VEYAYGNM
+295 EYAYGNM

-317 TKESESFKKW
+317 TKESEAFKKW
-327 IGYSDTVL
+327 MGYSDTVL

-342 AVAVKDAWE
+342 AAAVKDAWE

-358 AKTVVDGITT
+358 AKTAVDAITT
-368 PELATVSLG
+368 PELTTVSLG

-397 KIDKTADAL
+397 KVDKAADAL

-418 EALEKAKDEAGVG
+418 EALTKAQSEAGVG

-445 SEAEQFS
+445 SEAEQFG

-481 YAKMDAAVAK
+481 YAKMDATVAK

-503 VPEVVKTLPDAMKA
+503 VPEAVKALPDAMKA

-559 EGERDV
+559 QGEKDV
-565 LDILDE
+565 LDVLDE
-571 QKYEIGSSGL
+571 QKYEIGSAGL
-581 LGGVGGIQMGAPSI
+581 LGGVGGLQMGAPSI
-595 ALDTVGG
+595 ALDAVGG
-602 TEGLLNAGNVI
+602 SKGLADMYNSASKMVGDKIGTKSREPLP
-613 KDRFENKEEAPA
+613 EEESAFTT
-625 PTMDEEDTSI
+625 PTSGFKSM
-635 KTTGKFTGRSTE
+635 STE
-647 DLQADLATK
+647 DLQADLAAK
-656 VQGFA
+656 VKGFA
-661 MAAQNNTDISPEDL
+661 EAAKNNTDISPEDL
-675 QYAREVKAELQSRK
+675 QYAREVKSELKSRQ

-703 DIEEYLTREDIAGQV
+703 DIERYLEENDIATEIENKPLEDIVAR
-718 ESKPIK
+718 
-724 ELIEQVILDNTP
+724 VIDSQIGN
-736 PEELTDIQVA
+736 EEITDIQIA
-746 LKNLEGITD
+746 LKNIEGVKDREKWNKVI
-755 KEEWDKTVDDTVN
+755 DDAVN
-768 FRLSMQNLEEGAQTS
+768 FRLSLDKLETEAAQSRLGVVVEGLLGS
-783 RAGVIHEGIAPR
+783 NS

-800 YTEYAQKALQ
+800 YTEYAREALNGSEKAY
-810 GSKKDYDHISRFV
+810 SNMTRFIS
-823 GVQEDK
+823 VQNNK
-829 IDKLTTLHQ
+829 IDKLTSLHN
-838 DLQDKVRSQIED
+838 DLLDKVNTQIDNVLAKAKENKSKVAITRED
-850 VFEKVDKQG
+850 VVRAMAFM
-859 ITKADIIKAMAY
+859 KAD
-871 KAEGEKSLINKEEKA
+871 GNQLISTEEKA
-886 RLDPVARSVFK
+886 KLQPYYFKVMDAIPKIDDKNDWKSVA
-897 ALRAAMPGVEK
+897 
-908 PWNIL
+908 
-913 NIDGG
+913 
-918 QKIEYSN
+918 IEGDKEVDYSEEFF
-925 KWYSFSKNKGEFHNK
+925 SRSKNEGKFKNN
-940 YFEVLP
+940 YFEVIP
-946 EIAAEEGITDINW
+946 EIAAELGINDIQW

-966 SVSKVIGYISEE
+966 SVSKVISYINEE
-978 VADMERIAKYIG
+978 VADMERLSKYVG
-990 QRTFGIKDDTVVEPD
+990 ERAFGIKDDTVVEPE
-1005 TEENIEPEVVET
+1005 TEENIEPEEVET
-1017 KETPITEEATQPEEG
+1017 KEVPTTEEAAQLKEEVKPVEETQPEEVKDSVVKE
-1032 TEDDTVIEPEEETES
+1032 TKVEEKAAKVPEKESEAVKEAKEVVEDKPKTYVEQQLEADVDSMSIEELKEFTSKKISSKDADELAKIKSKQDDANHRLNQELRKLVKDSETELS
-1047 KEEPTQ
+1047 SAVLEFDIAETDKKNFVAELKELE
-1053 EVDTVEEVAQPTK
+1053 
-1066 EVPEEQVVEKEVQ
+1066 
-1079 PTEDRVTKL
+1079 
-1088 IKSAN
+1088 AN
-1093 NLKDLTKKELEKLKS
+1093 NIKLTKK
-1108 DIVKLGLTSK
+1108 
-1118 SEEDK
+1118 
-1123 ELLRSAYSKVD
+1123 
-1134 TRIKQVA
+1134 
-1141 KEELAKELNEKSLED
+1141 AKELDRINKRIEDAFARRKEMQSQLKMYKELVKRDEEKVVKTQAEYERVKAESKKELGDMLTLGD
-1156 LKGIASRNYKDDE
+1156 LSG
-1169 GNQRKAAAQK
+1169 
-1179 ILNKKI
+1179 LPKKI
-1185 EEIVKNSE
+1185 VSMIRKLEGIQESIKEALIKVVKN
-1193 LEISDAIA
+1193 
-1201 MYDIVEAEKL
+1201 
-1211 NDMAEL
+1211 
-1217 VQLEETNKSLFERA
+1217 
-1231 KKLSRLNSKIEE
+1231 
-1243 ALARRADTEIQL
+1243 
-1255 KNLKNLVSKNEAKLA
+1255 AKLA
-1270 EAKSKYDKV
+1270 LS
-1279 VEEAKLEVVSGDHIN
+1279 N
-1294 LAKRVKTFIKRLG
+1294 LAK
-1307 DISTEIKD
+1307 
-1315 ALMGVAKALRLA
+1315 
-1327 LNNLA
+1327 
-1332 RNKAREAEKELE
+1332 NKARELELENELDSVDKELAKLFKE
-1344 LQSIEDE
+1344 
-1351 IERLYKARNRVNT
+1351 KAAKSKPKVEKLLGE
-1364 FAVNMTKDKI
+1364 MTTLKEGI
-1374 DAIKERLRSAKE
+1374 DSAKRSMALADE
-1386 EMRLLNQVIKGTT
+1386 VIRGTGYTRL
-1399 YTETI
+1399 I
-1404 LINSLR
+1404 LV
-1410 GINKDSEKEISP
+1410 
-1422 PKRGPEESDE
+1422 
-1432 DFKARQKEFN
+1432 N
-1442 SLKDT
+1442 SLKGKNKSSVKESDKVSL
-1447 IKAMPLDITKVAKV
+1447 KAMPLDLNKIVTVTKR
-1461 TSRAA
+1461 SA

-1473 IGKITVVD
+1473 IDNMSEVEEMVQKLKDNGIVPAKITD
-1481 DMIEELLS
+1481 IE
-1489 NNIIPN
+1489 
-1495 SNGKVSNK
+1495 
-1503 ITNKDL
+1503 L

-1514 LMLLLDKNGNIN
+1514 LMMLLNKDGGID
-1526 NNVVAAMTTAVTKY
+1526 NNVAAAMTTAVTKY
-1540 IDENKVSLV
+1540 IDENKISLV

-1560 GVEENDIVG
+1560 GVEENDIIG
-1569 KAATEHL
+1569 KSATEHL
-1576 GIPVKYIANNI
+1576 GIPVKYMANNI
-1587 SKELER
+1587 AKELER

-1631 EERTKYGENG
+1631 EERTKYGENS
-1641 AETITVKLKE
+1641 AETITIKLKE

-1673 EHDKKSFRTEPRDIK
+1673 EYDKKSFRTEPKDIK
-1688 PEDVKILRNEFTK
+1688 FEDVKILRNEFTK

-1721 LDIINVLRGIE
+1721 SDILEVLRSIRPSRLK
-1732 YDKLKESLG
+1732 KLLG

-1762 LQIEADIENLYD
+1762 LQIDADIENLYD
-1774 LIGSMGEG
+1774 LIRSMDEG

-1831 DDISEDVF
+1831 DDISEDIF

-1855 VEESKKFADELLNKE
+1855 VEKSKEFADELLNKE

-1905 VEGRKYVAAGGKDFD
+1905 VEGRKYVAAGGNDFD

-1988 TLGMEVPNKLDTTIG
+1988 TLGMEVPNKLDTTVD

-2069 YVTGTEEE
+2069 YVTKTEEE
-2077 AIKQVKNTISKFLAT
+2077 AIKQVKDTVSKFLAT
-2092 REDLTDVDGL
+2092 REDLTDVNGL

-2141 ELVKLEDR
+2141 ELVKLGDR
-2149 KAGEADAYNKAWDFA
+2149 KEGETDAYNKAWDFA
-2164 ESIGFGY
+2164 ESVGFGY
-2171 GRRAKLTREF
+2171 GRRAELAKEF

-2237 WKIVYNKI
+2237 WKIVYNKV

-2300 YGDARTKFNGS
+2300 YGDAKTKFNGS

-2404 DILTEANKGESVKNQ
+2404 DILTEVNKGKSTGNQ
-2419 LTKEKLFIEVESK
+2419 LTKSKLFAEVEAK
-2432 LREEVGKKV
+2432 LREEEGNKKV
-2441 DNLPT
+2441 SKIPT

-2482 KHVYKHTGKESTKG
+2482 KHVYKHTGKERTKG

-2509 TKYKTGAVPRA
+2509 TKYKTGAVPEA

-2529 GCR
+2529 GCK